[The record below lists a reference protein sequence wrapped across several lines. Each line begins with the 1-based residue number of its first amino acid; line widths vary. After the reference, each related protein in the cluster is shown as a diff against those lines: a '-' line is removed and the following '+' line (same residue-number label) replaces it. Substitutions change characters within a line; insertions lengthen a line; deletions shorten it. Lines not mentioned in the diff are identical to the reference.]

1 MNVETCTLYF
11 AGTARGP
18 EKDRMSTQAY
28 YKERLG
34 FDPADTVA
42 EHQRE
47 QRSQHGYEE
56 SLSKFKGQN
65 ANGFPEESPGC
76 NGVVGEHRAGNTQ
89 AFWGCWAMFIE
100 AHDERDAIQKK
111 TFTKWVNKH
120 LKKASRHVG
129 DLFEDLRDG
138 HNLISLLEVLS
149 GEHLPRERGR
159 MRFHM
164 LQNVQMALDFL
175 RYKKIKLVNIRAED
189 IVDGNPKLTLGLIW
203 TIILHFQISDIV
215 VGQEPNV
222 TAREALLRWARRST
236 ARYPGVRVTDFTG
249 SWRDGLAFSALLHR
263 NRPDLVDWRSARSS
277 QPRERLDR
285 VFYVAEREYGV
296 TRLLDPED
304 VDTPEPDEKSLITY
318 ISSLYDVFP
327 EPPAIHPLYDAEAQ
341 RRSAEYREL
350 ASSLHMWIREKMVLM
365 QERSFPPT
373 LIEMKKLAADSAKF
387 KNEEVPP
394 RYRDKQRLT
403 YIFRD
408 LQKYFEAVGEVDME
422 PELHIEVIDKNWN
435 RLIMLHQEREQ
446 SIIDEIKR
454 LERLQRLAEKVH
466 REMKTTDNR
475 LEELERRVED
485 EARKLDRLHPL
496 EAKHAVDL
504 LEQDIRSTETQI
516 QNIFTD
522 VHTLTEGRYSQAP
535 ELHKRVQKLHQRWVV
550 LRSLLHR
557 RLVQPLSVV
566 SFPVEERVV
575 TKHRTTVHETRLVDT
590 NPYFRA
596 LHDCIDWCKSKLKHL
611 QEADYGSDLPSVQNE
626 LDVHQRE
633 HKNIDQF
640 QAKVDKCVQAKN
652 NFHGEELTLYSQH
665 LGTLQKLYAELLAIS
680 NKRLSDLDTLHD
692 FIQSATGEL
701 VWLNAKEETEVTRD
715 WSDKNLNVQSIEQYY
730 ESLMS
735 DLEKREIQFSAVQDR
750 GEALILQHHPAAK
763 TIEAYMSA
771 MQTQW
776 AWLLQLTLCL
786 EVHLRHAAQNQQ
798 FFKDIQQTEQ
808 LISKHDETL
817 NTIYSQSDFSLD
829 EGERLLKGMQE
840 LREELNNCHIHV
852 QRLVERAKDIVPM
865 KQRKQPVVRP
875 LQVTCICNYKQV
887 NMSIEKGEQC
897 TLYDNSGRVK
907 WRVKNTQGVESPV
920 PGVCFA
926 LQPPDKEALDA
937 AERLRRQYDR
947 SIALWQRKEL
957 RLRQNMI
964 FATIKVVKGW
974 DLPQFLAMGQD
985 QRTVI
990 RNALNEDANKLLSEG
1005 DPADPQ
1011 LRRLKREMA
1020 DVNRLFDDFEKRARA
1035 EEESKNAGRI
1045 FNEQASSLQQALDE
1059 AERILNTRIAAPLP
1073 RDLDSLE
1080 YLVLQHK
1087 DYEQHLQR
1095 LAPDV
1100 EEIQQTF
1107 RGITL
1112 KTPAM
1117 RNKLDNITT
1126 KWKHLWNLHNLYIE
1140 RLKCIE
1146 IVLSS
1151 LEENTTAISDF
1162 EIKLASF
1169 GELPSDIKGLQIVL
1183 EDLMVLQNAIAHQQV
1198 SIDQLNED
1206 AHNAR
1211 RLVEKSR
1218 PNHRGPHGDM
1228 DRLDAE
1234 VNKLNA
1240 RWTNVCGQLVDRL
1253 RSAETAYGL
1262 AQQYQNSYQ
1271 NEVDFVDESYG
1282 KLELENTKIYGQRLR
1297 AFKEQLEDICP
1308 SLDASVKRPRRDS
1321 VITVDNVARDLDT
1334 LNRRY
1339 TTLVNLLEERIKQ
1352 LALLHPEDISLQ
1364 RVLQEQR
1371 PLRTF
1376 RTEFNIYESTTSEER
1391 YTSTTTHYTQS
1402 QYTSERH
1409 ESTETTFSSETSKR
1423 IYSPEQPAYRPNGET
1438 TSPEAVSPIG
1448 GSLLKRSYES
1458 ETTSSSRRQQQQQDF
1473 SSVVDSGG
1481 FSSELRDLRRVPRV
1495 DDGGVIGAENVIDVR
1510 GIVDPSSGEVLTVGE
1525 AIRLR
1530 ILDVRNGRIVTSSDG
1545 RTSVSIEEA
1554 ARDGIIDIALANRL
1568 LGPCG
1573 VKSEEGRRV
1582 SLLEAIQRE
1591 LCDAERADIADR
1603 VKVTTVRGDNGA
1615 GSGAV
1620 AGVSVVDAM
1629 KQGLLDPA
1637 TGEVVVENGE
1647 RISIEEAYS
1656 RGYLTK
1662 VDVTVRV
1669 SRNAIAL
1676 SDAISQ
1682 GLVDD
1687 RSGRV
1692 VDRITGESYPLDEAI
1707 DKGIVDPKVREIVDT
1722 RDDIKV
1728 TVAEAMKRGI
1738 LNAKSGR
1745 YMHGLSME
1753 KLPFKEARRRQLIV
1767 KPMTLKDCCDLEIID
1782 DKSKIVSPAH
1792 RSKLTILEA
1801 ISRGV
1806 LDSENIKSIVD
1817 TRTGE
1822 MMTLADALANGII
1835 KVEGTYR
1842 DMLKAEELPIA
1853 QAVEKGLITSVTQK
1867 TIFDIDGFK
1876 DPVSGEYIS
1885 LNAALLKGLISSKS
1899 GGTFTIDLKTG
1910 KTVSLSEAEEEGYI
1924 RPEVLEML
1932 NRGIGIIENGR
1943 EVSVL
1948 EAVLFGLL
1956 DPKSGQLLD
1965 PRSKR
1970 TVPLEEAIKRGLIT
1984 PDGAALLTSMLNI
1997 AVTTQTVTKT
2007 IRKYVTTLHTG
2018 EVVTRDY
2025 KMSYEEALN
2034 SGLID
2039 EDTNKFK
2046 DPDSGVTMS
2055 IEDAI
2060 EQSLL
2065 GSDDHQHVMYSSRE
2079 RTPDSAHTTFESTLT
2094 TSIDD
2099 ISKRSES
2106 PPRAIGTVTTIITKE
2121 ITPPASSTPKKELSS
2136 VTMTIAPSTDSVS
2149 SVTDSLASKTGKTT
2163 SSTTTNEATKSRTS
2177 EITSK
2182 TTSFEETHVVSH
2194 TDTPKSPLFD
2204 EKGDMETKV
2213 IASTT
2218 PTTSYKSE
2226 IMKFIESERAFT
2238 DKRVFELPTDG
2249 WTLAEAI
2256 DRRLF
2261 DPATGL
2267 FIIPGTDRLVSFEEC
2282 IKLQIINP
2290 NSGFVIDPNN
2300 GRKVSL
2306 VRSLE
2311 KNILDSTG
2319 HYSYPQ
2325 KISMR
2330 EAIANGLI
2338 ILEDELS
2345 ADNDNANQRLLQI
2358 TRVSGQPDIVELTH
2372 IGDPSQQT
2380 EIKISDEVSLPD
2392 PVQVTQG
2399 VIYDPG
2405 TALVISTKTGK
2416 SANLLAAVSEG
2427 TIPSTAVIVK
2437 DPITGK
2443 DISMADA
2450 VNRGILDINT
2460 REYKIDGGRK
2470 ISLLDATKFGV
2481 ISVLGAPLAATA
2493 AAIEA
2498 VQRTMVKD
2506 PVTGKKIP
2514 REVAIERGII
2524 PMHDNATSPII
2535 ESASGT
2541 PDGGNEKIVAQVTI
2555 HDEPEKVY
2563 VPKEDSKSAAFTDS
2577 STSINDVPDGESLG
2591 TKTRARVTVEPRYQ
2605 VTIGKAR
2612 TISQSPER
2620 EAKPIVLQKMRK
2632 KIVKVEEALQS
2643 GLIDVETADT
2653 FSKKI
2658 CNEKGE
2664 SITLSEAI
2672 RDNQINADQGQII
2685 DPQRGDVLTI
2695 KQAVDRGILDPENAH
2710 ILVPL
2715 AKSLSVH
2722 SLYTQGLLDPLE
2734 GKIVHPE
2741 TGAHLT
2747 LNEAIVCEIV
2757 DPLSNLIFTVDG
2769 RTETLQSAIAN
2780 DTIDADRL
2788 LVKTQGGS
2796 VNLVKAIENKVFELE
2811 EPIESS
2817 DIPPAGMTF
2826 PVALKRGLIDM
2837 SKKEVRHPITGEHLP
2852 LEDAIKGDF
2861 IMALPYPMAPDS
2873 IEITKA
2879 LELGLIDKDNA
2890 IFFHPTTGTPIPIA
2904 EAVESGLLIIK
2915 PPVCGENTV
2924 AAITETITS
2933 YHTITTKT
2941 VELLPGYA
2949 LKSAMEV
2956 QDINTG
2962 NIITI
2967 TEARQR
2973 GIIKDES
2980 ESKEEFTTKDIKM
2993 SFDHAVEKG
3002 FVDMKKGIY
3011 TDPCTG
3017 TTMPI
3022 AKAVEEGI
3030 LDTSSSKSE
3039 FVSPGKSNNSLTVL
3053 EAVEQIYD
3061 EETGTFKDPETNE
3074 SYNLREAME
3083 VGLIEPDSV
3092 LYNVKTKET
3101 ITTKE
3106 AVEKGLLDP
3115 ATGKMKTMR
3124 DQKNRPISIA
3134 EATKMG
3140 LLAVIA
3146 APVLA
3151 GKAVVDAISS
3161 RKSKETK
3168 PSVHV
3173 TAKSSV
3179 AHTAKKEPSTEIVST
3194 QIQVSQR
3201 PFRTDSHESEA
3212 LISQEK
3218 SNAAV
3223 TQEHSSAQREESLY
3237 AEQIEI
3243 EDMEIEDDS
3252 KLTTITDEDIP
3263 KQVSIIITKELTP
3276 QILAKFGV
3284 FDPVREKFL
3293 DPETGTV
3300 TSFNDL
3306 VLNLKVFDPDR
3317 VLVKNLSSKTD
3328 TYVKL
3333 REAISRPLIDR
3344 NVAYMVDPKTGKKIP
3359 FFEAVRLEWIK
3370 EELEDEAEKE
3380 SQPLSLQEAIDIG
3393 MCNPITGTIQ
3403 DPKSGQELSMSEA
3416 IDMGLVDP
3424 ELLSVR
3430 NPITEEIMP
3439 LSEALETEALDLH
3452 KGAVINM
3459 ETKTEIDVVTSAFL
3473 RGLIVPTSRKPISL
3487 EAVIRKGLYDTE
3499 TGKIQDL
3506 FTKQPIDVEES
3517 VRRGIVDAFITEIED
3532 TKAGS
3537 SVSLDDALTMNLIL
3551 STGRLCDTRAGELL
3565 PLDVALNKG
3574 LIITTPF
3581 VLSLIDAIVQEYYLP
3596 KTGLVLNPM
3605 TGDNLT
3611 LKEALAI
3618 GYVNGST
3625 TVIKDD
3631 RKDQVISLNEA
3642 EECKLIDLVR
3652 GTLIYPHSMTL
3663 DIAFE
3668 KGYILSTVKPW
3679 TLQEALA
3686 LQVYDPKTG
3695 SFNIDGNNYT
3705 LEEMI
3710 EKSFISKDSP
3720 SIKDPRNNDII
3731 SLGDAIKHGFVNAKT
3746 GTAIDPC
3753 TSVPL
3758 SLTDALDRGFI
3769 VPAKRKISLPD
3780 AVFKGL
3786 YDPKTGQFTVP
3797 DTQEKLPT
3805 DRAIKMG
3812 VIDTTTAIVR
3822 DPNGDVMTFN
3832 KAIKASV
3839 VDPKSGTVSHARGP
3853 PVDFQEALER
3863 GLLLETRRPMSFS
3876 EAISKG
3882 ILDEKTNKF
3891 LDPQTGIYLTIL
3903 EAIQKNLIDADSV
3916 TVKDTRSSIWKTM
3929 TLMEAIHLGY
3939 VDGTTGYLKDP
3950 SKSNRN
3956 VSLRDAFE
3964 SGLIVDSRAA
3974 VSLQRTIHQG
3984 LYDDNTGKIT
3994 DPSTGRTV
4002 TLHEA
4007 MRKCIISPT
4016 LPCYWDKRGER
4027 LLSLA
4032 ETCRAGVIDRRT
4044 GMFKELGAS
4053 GSVSLSVA
4061 LQLGL
4066 IVDIE
4071 SMGFGLYEALL
4082 MNMYDVSS
4090 GKFVHPTNNRKLT
4103 LAESCQMDLI
4113 NPLTSIVKCTKSNRY
4128 IPLAEAISAGIID
4141 DIRGMYVIREL
4152 DKAINLQE
4160 ARKKGFIVTSK
4171 MPLSIEEAVK
4181 CCLYRGDSGKFA
4193 DPIANEYHDLLQAI
4207 NCGLVDPDT
4216 TALKDATTGQ
4226 IKSLLAGI
4234 EDGTVDVSRGRILDP
4249 KTTRA
4254 FNVDVAL
4261 ERGLLVT
4268 IDKPLAQQ
4276 MAHRS
4281 PLEVSKAGP
4290 GDRSVKECT
4299 LEEAINFELIDPNT
4313 SVVRDP
4319 RTGRFVTTTRAI
4331 ADGIVNPSVKG
4342 TIELNGGGKREPR
4355 FVRFGDVTVFVRKPL
4370 TFEEAIEKEYLS
4382 LESGKFTDPISNE
4395 QLTLKEAVSLGIV
4408 DSDSALI
4415 KDSQKKK
4422 LVKLPEAFR
4431 KGMMD
4436 AEKANVLDTATSK
4449 LYSLSKAL
4457 EIGLLITPRN
4467 GVSFIEAL
4475 QFGLY
4480 NPTTGGF
4487 YDPFVVTSVL
4497 DRRRLTLAHAIE
4509 SGLIDPSTT
4518 VIKDP
4523 FTGNI
4528 ESLLETV
4535 NSGKVDSVGGR
4546 LIEDTDGKS
4555 IDFVKA
4561 LERGYILA
4569 AEAR

>member
-1 MNVETCTLYF
+1 M
-11 AGTARGP
+11 
-18 EKDRMSTQAY
+18 
-28 YKERLG
+28 
-34 FDPADTVA
+34 
-42 EHQRE
+42 
-47 QRSQHGYEE
+47 
-56 SLSKFKGQN
+56 
-65 ANGFPEESPGC
+65 
-76 NGVVGEHRAGNTQ
+76 
-89 AFWGCWAMFIE
+89 
-100 AHDERDAIQKK
+100 
-111 TFTKWVNKH
+111 
-120 LKKASRHVG
+120 
-129 DLFEDLRDG
+129 
-138 HNLISLLEVLS
+138 
-149 GEHLPRERGR
+149 
-159 MRFHM
+159 
-164 LQNVQMALDFL
+164 
-175 RYKKIKLVNIRAED
+175 
-189 IVDGNPKLTLGLIW
+189 
-203 TIILHFQISDIV
+203 
-215 VGQEPNV
+215 
-222 TAREALLRWARRST
+222 
-236 ARYPGVRVTDFTG
+236 
-249 SWRDGLAFSALLHR
+249 
-263 NRPDLVDWRSARSS
+263 
-277 QPRERLDR
+277 
-285 VFYVAEREYGV
+285 
-296 TRLLDPED
+296 
-304 VDTPEPDEKSLITY
+304 
-318 ISSLYDVFP
+318 
-327 EPPAIHPLYDAEAQ
+327 
-341 RRSAEYREL
+341 
-350 ASSLHMWIREKMVLM
+350 
-365 QERSFPPT
+365 
-373 LIEMKKLAADSAKF
+373 
-387 KNEEVPP
+387 
-394 RYRDKQRLT
+394 
-403 YIFRD
+403 
-408 LQKYFEAVGEVDME
+408 
-422 PELHIEVIDKNWN
+422 
-435 RLIMLHQEREQ
+435 
-446 SIIDEIKR
+446 
-454 LERLQRLAEKVH
+454 
-466 REMKTTDNR
+466 
-475 LEELERRVED
+475 
-485 EARKLDRLHPL
+485 
-496 EAKHAVDL
+496 
-504 LEQDIRSTETQI
+504 
-516 QNIFTD
+516 
-522 VHTLTEGRYSQAP
+522 
-535 ELHKRVQKLHQRWVV
+535 
-550 LRSLLHR
+550 
-557 RLVQPLSVV
+557 
-566 SFPVEERVV
+566 
-575 TKHRTTVHETRLVDT
+575 
-590 NPYFRA
+590 
-596 LHDCIDWCKSKLKHL
+596 
-611 QEADYGSDLPSVQNE
+611 
-626 LDVHQRE
+626 
-633 HKNIDQF
+633 
-640 QAKVDKCVQAKN
+640 
-652 NFHGEELTLYSQH
+652 
-665 LGTLQKLYAELLAIS
+665 
-680 NKRLSDLDTLHD
+680 
-692 FIQSATGEL
+692 
-701 VWLNAKEETEVTRD
+701 
-715 WSDKNLNVQSIEQYY
+715 
-730 ESLMS
+730 
-735 DLEKREIQFSAVQDR
+735 
-750 GEALILQHHPAAK
+750 
-763 TIEAYMSA
+763 
-771 MQTQW
+771 
-776 AWLLQLTLCL
+776 
-786 EVHLRHAAQNQQ
+786 
-798 FFKDIQQTEQ
+798 
-808 LISKHDETL
+808 
-817 NTIYSQSDFSLD
+817 
-829 EGERLLKGMQE
+829 
-840 LREELNNCHIHV
+840 
-852 QRLVERAKDIVPM
+852 
-865 KQRKQPVVRP
+865 
-875 LQVTCICNYKQV
+875 
-887 NMSIEKGEQC
+887 
-897 TLYDNSGRVK
+897 
-907 WRVKNTQGVESPV
+907 
-920 PGVCFA
+920 
-926 LQPPDKEALDA
+926 
-937 AERLRRQYDR
+937 
-947 SIALWQRKEL
+947 
-957 RLRQNMI
+957 
-964 FATIKVVKGW
+964 
-974 DLPQFLAMGQD
+974 
-985 QRTVI
+985 
-990 RNALNEDANKLLSEG
+990 
-1005 DPADPQ
+1005 
-1011 LRRLKREMA
+1011 
-1020 DVNRLFDDFEKRARA
+1020 
-1035 EEESKNAGRI
+1035 
-1045 FNEQASSLQQALDE
+1045 
-1059 AERILNTRIAAPLP
+1059 
-1073 RDLDSLE
+1073 
-1080 YLVLQHK
+1080 
-1087 DYEQHLQR
+1087 
-1095 LAPDV
+1095 
-1100 EEIQQTF
+1100 
-1107 RGITL
+1107 
-1112 KTPAM
+1112 
-1117 RNKLDNITT
+1117 
-1126 KWKHLWNLHNLYIE
+1126 
-1140 RLKCIE
+1140 
-1146 IVLSS
+1146 
-1151 LEENTTAISDF
+1151 
-1162 EIKLASF
+1162 
-1169 GELPSDIKGLQIVL
+1169 
-1183 EDLMVLQNAIAHQQV
+1183 
-1198 SIDQLNED
+1198 
-1206 AHNAR
+1206 
-1211 RLVEKSR
+1211 
-1218 PNHRGPHGDM
+1218 
-1228 DRLDAE
+1228 
-1234 VNKLNA
+1234 
-1240 RWTNVCGQLVDRL
+1240 
-1253 RSAETAYGL
+1253 
-1262 AQQYQNSYQ
+1262 
-1271 NEVDFVDESYG
+1271 
-1282 KLELENTKIYGQRLR
+1282 
-1297 AFKEQLEDICP
+1297 
-1308 SLDASVKRPRRDS
+1308 
-1321 VITVDNVARDLDT
+1321 
-1334 LNRRY
+1334 
-1339 TTLVNLLEERIKQ
+1339 
-1352 LALLHPEDISLQ
+1352 
-1364 RVLQEQR
+1364 
-1371 PLRTF
+1371 
-1376 RTEFNIYESTTSEER
+1376 
-1391 YTSTTTHYTQS
+1391 
-1402 QYTSERH
+1402 
-1409 ESTETTFSSETSKR
+1409 
-1423 IYSPEQPAYRPNGET
+1423 
-1438 TSPEAVSPIG
+1438 
-1448 GSLLKRSYES
+1448 
-1458 ETTSSSRRQQQQQDF
+1458 
-1473 SSVVDSGG
+1473 
-1481 FSSELRDLRRVPRV
+1481 
-1495 DDGGVIGAENVIDVR
+1495 
-1510 GIVDPSSGEVLTVGE
+1510 GE

-1603 VKVTTVRGDNGA
+1603 VKVTTAHDDNGA

-1629 KQGLLDPA
+1629 RQGLLDPA
-1637 TGEVVVENGE
+1637 TGEVVAENGE

-1669 SRNAIAL
+1669 SRNAVAL

-1707 DKGIVDPKVREIVDT
+1707 DKGVIDSKIREIVDT
-1722 RDDIKV
+1722 RNDTKV
-1728 TVAEAMKRGI
+1728 TVADALKRGI

-1767 KPMTLKDCCDLEIID
+1767 KPMTLKDCCDLEIMD
-1782 DKSKIVSPAH
+1782 DKGKIVSPAH
-1792 RSKLTILEA
+1792 RSKLMILEA

-1806 LDSENIKSIVD
+1806 LDSESVKSIVD

-1822 MMTLADALANGII
+1822 MNTLADALATGII
-1835 KVEGTYR
+1835 KVEGIYR
-1842 DMLKAEELPIA
+1842 DMLKAEEMSIP

-1910 KTVSLSEAEEEGYI
+1910 KTVSLSEAEEQEYI
-1924 RPEVLEML
+1924 RPEVIEML

-1948 EAVLFGLL
+1948 EAVLLGLL

-1965 PRSKR
+1965 PRRKR
-1970 TVPLEEAIKRGLIT
+1970 IVPLEEAIKRGLIT

-2007 IRKYVTTLHTG
+2007 IRKYVTTLQTG
-2018 EVVTRDY
+2018 EIITRDY
-2025 KMSYEEALN
+2025 KISYEEALN

-2039 EDTNKFK
+2039 ESRNEFK

-2065 GSDDHQHVMYSSRE
+2065 STDVRQHVVHSSRE
-2079 RTPDSAHTTFESTLT
+2079 HTPAHTTFESTLT
-2094 TSIDD
+2094 ASIED
-2099 ISKRSES
+2099 ISRRSES
-2106 PPRAIGTVTTIITKE
+2106 PPRAVGTVTTIITKE
-2121 ITPPASSTPKKELSS
+2121 ITPQASSTPRKESS
-2136 VTMTIAPSTDSVS
+2136 SITMTIAPSPVTDSIS
-2149 SVTDSLASKTGKTT
+2149 SVTDSLVPKTGEMTT
-2163 SSTTTNEATKSRTS
+2163 SSTTIEATKSQAS
-2177 EITSK
+2177 EITSE
-2182 TTSFEETHVVSH
+2182 TTFFEKTHVESH
-2194 TDTPKSPLFD
+2194 TGTLTLSLSD
-2204 EKGDMETKV
+2204 EKQDMETKV

-2218 PTTSYKSE
+2218 PSTSTPSTSHKSE
-2226 IMKFIESERAFT
+2226 IMKFIENERAIT

-2256 DRRLF
+2256 DRKLF

-2300 GRKVSL
+2300 GRRVSL

-2330 EAIANGLI
+2330 EAIANGLV
-2338 ILEDELS
+2338 ILEDGLN
-2345 ADNDNANQRLLQI
+2345 ADKDNANQRLLQI
-2358 TRVSGQPDIVELTH
+2358 TRVSGQPDIVKLTH

-2380 EIKISDEVSLPD
+2380 EIKVSDDMSMPD

-2427 TIPSTAVIVK
+2427 TIPSTAVIIK
-2437 DPITGK
+2437 DPTTGK

-2450 VNRGILDINT
+2450 VNRGILNMNT
-2460 REYKIDGGRK
+2460 SEYKIDGGRK

-2506 PVTGKKIP
+2506 PITGQKIP

-2524 PMHDNATSPII
+2524 PMHENATSPII
-2535 ESASGT
+2535 ESAGGT
-2541 PDGGNEKIVAQVTI
+2541 SDGENEKVVAQVII
-2555 HDEPEKVY
+2555 HGESEKVY
-2563 VPKEDSKSAAFTDS
+2563 VPKEDTKSAVFTDS
-2577 STSINDVPDGESLG
+2577 STSINDVPDGESLA

-2620 EAKPIVLQKMRK
+2620 EAKPIILQKMRK
-2632 KIVKVEEALQS
+2632 RIVKVEEALQS
-2643 GLIDVETADT
+2643 GLIDVETANT
-2653 FSKKI
+2653 FAKKM

-2664 SITLSEAI
+2664 PITLSEAI
-2672 RDNQINADQGQII
+2672 RDNRINADQGQIV

-2722 SLYTQGLLDPLE
+2722 SLYRQGLLDPLE

-2741 TGAHLT
+2741 TGAHLN

-2757 DPLSNLIFTVDG
+2757 DPLSNLMFTIDG

-2780 DTIDADRL
+2780 DIIDADRL
-2788 LVKTQGGS
+2788 LVKTQSGS
-2796 VNLVKAIENKVFELE
+2796 VNLVKAIENKVFELK
-2811 EPIESS
+2811 EPVESS

-2826 PVALKRGLIDM
+2826 PVALKRGLIDT

-2852 LEDAIKGDF
+2852 LEDAIKEDF

-2879 LELGLIDKDNA
+2879 LESGLIDRDND
-2890 IFFHPTTGTPIPIA
+2890 IFFHPTTGTPISIA

-2915 PPVCGENTV
+2915 PPVRGDNTI

-2967 TEARQR
+2967 EEARRR

-3002 FVDMKKGIY
+3002 LVDMEKGIY

-3017 TTMPI
+3017 ITMPI
-3022 AKAVEEGI
+3022 AKAVEKGI

-3039 FVSPGKSNNSLTVL
+3039 SVSPRKSNNSLTVL

-3074 SYNLREAME
+3074 SYNLQEAME
-3083 VGLIEPDSV
+3083 VGLIESDSV

-3106 AVEKGLLDP
+3106 AIEKGLLDP
-3115 ATGKMKTMR
+3115 ATGKMKTVR
-3124 DQKNRPISIA
+3124 DQKNRPISIT

-3161 RKSKETK
+3161 HKSKETK
-3168 PSVHV
+3168 PDVLV
-3173 TAKSSV
+3173 TAKPSV
-3179 AHTAKKEPSTEIVST
+3179 AHTAKETPAEITST

-3201 PFRTDSHESEA
+3201 PSQSDSHEASKEA
-3212 LISQEK
+3212 PISQESK
-3218 SNAAV
+3218 NSNEAM
-3223 TQEHSSAQREESLY
+3223 TQEYSSIQKTESLY
-3237 AEQIEI
+3237 TEEMDIV
-3243 EDMEIEDDS
+3243 DMEIEDDN
-3252 KLTTITDEDIP
+3252 KLTTITDEEMP

-3276 QILAKFGV
+3276 QVLAKFGV

-3293 DPETGTV
+3293 DPETGTIV
-3300 TSFNDL
+3300 SFNDL

-3317 VLVKNLSSKTD
+3317 VLVKDLSSKTD
-3328 TYVKL
+3328 LYVKL

-3344 NVAYMVDPKTGKKIP
+3344 NIAYMVDPKTGKKIP

-3370 EELEDEAEKE
+3370 EEPEDESEEEKLTE

-3393 MCNPITGTIQ
+3393 ICNPITGTIQ
-3403 DPKSGQELSMSEA
+3403 NPESGQALSMSEA
-3416 IDMGLVDP
+3416 IDMGLIDP

-3430 NPITEEIMP
+3430 NPITEELMP
-3439 LSEALETEALDLH
+3439 LSEALETEALNLRKDI
-3452 KGAVINM
+3452 INM

-3473 RGLIVPTSRKPISL
+3473 QGLIVPTSRKPISL
-3487 EAVIRKGLYDTE
+3487 EAVIRKDLYDTE
-3499 TGKIQDL
+3499 TGKIQDP
-3506 FTKQPIDVEES
+3506 FTKQPIDIEEG

-3551 STGRLCDTRAGELL
+3551 NTGRLCDTRAGELL
-3565 PLDVALNKG
+3565 PLDVALNKN

-3581 VLSLIDAIVQEYYLP
+3581 VLSLIDAIVQEYYSP

-3605 TGDNLT
+3605 TGENLT

-3618 GYVNGST
+3618 SYVNGST
-3625 TVIKDD
+3625 TMIKDD
-3631 RKDQVISLNEA
+3631 RKDKVISLHDA
-3642 EECKLIDLVR
+3642 EECKLIDLVK

-3710 EKSFISKDSP
+3710 EKNFISKDGP

-3822 DPNGDVMTFN
+3822 DPNGDVITFN
-3832 KAIKASV
+3832 KAIKTSV

-3929 TLMEAIHLGY
+3929 TLMEAIDLGY
-3939 VDGTTGYLKDP
+3939 VNGTTGYLKDP
-3950 SKSNRN
+3950 SKDNRN

-3974 VSLQRTIHQG
+3974 VSLQRIIHQG

-3994 DPSTGRTV
+3994 DSSTGRTV

-4071 SMGFGLYEALL
+4071 SMGFSLYEALL

-4103 LAESCQMDLI
+4103 LAESCQVDLI
-4113 NPLTSIVKCTKSNRY
+4113 NPLTSIVKCSKSNRY

-4152 DKAINLQE
+4152 DKTINLQE
-4160 ARKKGFIVTSK
+4160 ARKKGFIVTLK

-4181 CCLYRGDSGKFA
+4181 CHLYRGDSGKFA
-4193 DPIANEYHDLLQAI
+4193 DPVANEYHDLFQAI

-4254 FNVDVAL
+4254 FNIDVAL

-4268 IDKPLAQQ
+4268 IDKSLAQQ

-4281 PLEVSKAGP
+4281 PLEASKVGP

-4313 SVVRDP
+4313 SVVKDP
-4319 RTGRFVTTTRAI
+4319 RTGRFITTTRAI
-4331 ADGIVNPSVKG
+4331 ADGIVDPSVKG

-4355 FVRFGDVTVFVRKPL
+4355 FVRFGDVTIFVREPL
-4370 TFEEAIEKEYLS
+4370 AFEEAIEKEYLS
-4382 LESGKFTDPISNE
+4382 LESGKLTDPISNE
-4395 QLTLKEAVSLGIV
+4395 QLTLKEAVGFGIV

-4436 AEKANVLDTATSK
+4436 AEKGNVLDTATSK

-4457 EIGLLITPRN
+4457 ETGLLITPRN

-4497 DRRRLTLAHAIE
+4497 DRKRLTLADAIE

-4523 FTGNI
+4523 LTGNI
-4528 ESLLETV
+4528 ESLLEV
-4535 NSGKVDSVGGR
+4535 INSGKVDSVEGR

-4569 AEAR
+4569 AEARVSKDHKQNVFYILASPASIDSFFAIRSFYCLSFYNFLSPSFYVAILFPLMVL

>member
-1 MNVETCTLYF
+1 MSLYRFSKGGRLFVQGTSEDDGRDGVSPSPTGSRSADDLRAIYTKRRLSTEVLGSSIESTKTSRRGENGTKRIVTRIVRKTTTL
-11 AGTARGP
+11 TRG
-18 EKDRMSTQAY
+18 E
-28 YKERLG
+28 ERSASEDLTKRAHPRYLQ
-34 FDPADTVA
+34 DASSATMTV
-42 EHQRE
+42 
-47 QRSQHGYEE
+47 
-56 SLSKFKGQN
+56 
-65 ANGFPEESPGC
+65 
-76 NGVVGEHRAGNTQ
+76 
-89 AFWGCWAMFIE
+89 
-100 AHDERDAIQKK
+100 
-111 TFTKWVNKH
+111 
-120 LKKASRHVG
+120 SRHVPTKAKTV
-129 DLFEDLRDG
+129 R
-138 HNLISLLEVLS
+138 
-149 GEHLPRERGR
+149 
-159 MRFHM
+159 
-164 LQNVQMALDFL
+164 
-175 RYKKIKLVNIRAED
+175 
-189 IVDGNPKLTLGLIW
+189 
-203 TIILHFQISDIV
+203 ISDIV

-236 ARYPGVRVTDFTG
+236 ARYPGVRVTDFTC

-263 NRPDLVDWRSARSS
+263 NRPDLVDWRTARSS

-285 VFYVAEREYGV
+285 VFFVAEREYGV

-350 ASSLHMWIREKMVLM
+350 ASSLHMWIREKMALM

-373 LIEMKKLAADSAKF
+373 LIEMKKLAADSTKF

-422 PELHIEVIDKNWN
+422 TELHIDVIEKNWN

-446 SIIDEIKR
+446 AIIDEIKR

-485 EARKLDRLHPL
+485 EARRLDRLHPL

-557 RLVQPLSVV
+557 RLVQPLSAV

-590 NPYFRA
+590 NPHFRA

-640 QAKVDKCVQAKN
+640 KAKVDKCVQAKN

-665 LGTLQKLYAELLAIS
+665 LNTLQKLYAELLNVS
-680 NKRLSDLDTLHD
+680 SKRLSDLDTLHD

-750 GEALILQHHPAAK
+750 GEALVLQHHPAAK

-798 FFKDIQQTEQ
+798 FFKEVQQAEQ
-808 LISKHDETL
+808 WISKQDETL
-817 NTIYSQSDFSLD
+817 NTVYSQSDFSLD

-840 LREELNNCHIHV
+840 LREELNNYGDHV

-865 KQRKQPVVRP
+865 KQRKQPVMRP
-875 LQVTCICNYKQV
+875 LQVTCICTYKQV

-947 SIALWQRKEL
+947 SVALWQRKQL

-985 QRTVI
+985 QRTAI
-990 RNALNEDANKLLSEG
+990 RKALNEDADKLLSEG

-1045 FNEQASSLQQALDE
+1045 FNDQASLLQQALDE
-1059 AERILNTRIAAPLP
+1059 AERVLNARIAAPLP

-1080 YLVLQHK
+1080 HLVLQHK
-1087 DYEQHLQR
+1087 DYEQNLQR

-1100 EEIQQTF
+1100 EQMQQTF

-1117 RNKLDNITT
+1117 RNKLDNITS
-1126 KWKHLWNLHNLYIE
+1126 KWSHLWNLSSLYVE
-1140 RLKCIE
+1140 RLKCVE

-1151 LEENTTAISDF
+1151 LEENTTAISEF

-1169 GELPSDIKGLQIVL
+1169 GELPSDVKGLQSVL
-1183 EDLMVLQNAIAHQQV
+1183 EDLMVLQNAIAQQQV
-1198 SIDQLNED
+1198 SVDQLNED

-1282 KLELENTKIYGQRLR
+1282 KLELENTKNLLSKVLDRTPAIEAVNITGGRLIREGKIYGQRLR

-1339 TTLVNLLEERIKQ
+1339 TTLVNLLEERVRQ
-1352 LALLHPEDISLQ
+1352 LALLHPEDTSLQ

-1423 IYSPEQPAYRPNGET
+1423 SYNAEQAVYRPNDET
-1438 TSPEAVSPIG
+1438 TSLGAVQPVDAG
-1448 GSLLKRSYES
+1448 GTLLKRLHES
-1458 ETTSSSRRQQQQQDF
+1458 GTTNYDRQQQQQEF
-1473 SSVVDSGG
+1473 SSVVDGG
-1481 FSSELRDLRRVPRV
+1481 FSNELRRV
-1495 DDGGVIGAENVIDVR
+1495 DDRGNIIESVHVMDVKCIIDQSTGKVLSVR
-1510 GIVDPSSGEVLTVGE
+1510 E
-1525 AIRLR
+1525 AIRLK
-1530 ILDVRNGRIVTSSDG
+1530 ILDVRNLRIVTSSDG
-1545 RTSVSIEEA
+1545 RTSVSIQEA
-1554 ARDGIIDIALANRL
+1554 ARDGIINAEMADWLLTSNGRVSMLATM
-1568 LGPCG
+1568 
-1573 VKSEEGRRV
+1573 SEE
-1582 SLLEAIQRE
+1582 LN
-1591 LCDAERADIADR
+1591 DERADIADR
-1603 VKVTTVRGDNGA
+1603 VKVTTARRDDGG
-1615 GSGAV
+1615 GSNAATTGI
-1620 AGVSVVDAM
+1620 SVVDAM
-1629 KQGLLDPA
+1629 RKGLLDPI
-1637 TGEVVVENGE
+1637 TGEVIAENGE

-1669 SRNAIAL
+1669 TRSAIAL

-1687 RSGRV
+1687 RTGRI
-1692 VDRITGESYPLDEAI
+1692 VDRITGESYPLDEAV
-1707 DKGIVDPKVREIVDT
+1707 DKNIINANVKEIVDT
-1722 RDDIKV
+1722 RSDNKM
-1728 TVAEAMKRGI
+1728 TVAEAMKHGI

-1767 KPMTLKDCCDLEIID
+1767 KPMTLKDCYDLEIID
-1782 DKSKIVSPAH
+1782 DKGKIVSPAH
-1792 RSKLTILEA
+1792 RDKLTILEA

-1822 MMTLADALANGII
+1822 MITLADALTSGII
-1835 KVEGTYR
+1835 KIDGTYR
-1842 DMLKAEELPIA
+1842 DMLKGEKFSISE
-1853 QAVEKGLITSVTQK
+1853 AVEKGLITSVNQK
-1867 TIFDIDGFK
+1867 SIFDIDGFK

-1910 KTVSLSEAEEEGYI
+1910 KTVSLSEAEEQGYI

-1932 NRGIGIIENGR
+1932 SHGIGITENGR
-1943 EVSVL
+1943 ETSVL
-1948 EAVLFGLL
+1948 EAVLLGLL

-1970 TVPLEEAIKRGLIT
+1970 IVPLEEAIKRGLIT
-1984 PDGAALLTSMLNI
+1984 PDGAALLTSLLNI

-2007 IRKYVTTLHTG
+2007 IKKYVTTLQTG
-2018 EVVTRDY
+2018 ETVTRDY
-2025 KMSYEEALN
+2025 KISYEEALSN
-2034 SGLID
+2034 GLIN
-2039 EDTNKFK
+2039 ESKNEFR
-2046 DPDSGVTMS
+2046 DPDSGMTMS
-2055 IEDAI
+2055 IEDAF
-2060 EQSLL
+2060 EQNLL
-2065 GSDDHQHVMYSSRE
+2065 GDDVRQHVVHSQE
-2079 RTPDSAHTTFESTLT
+2079 RASDSLRTTFESTLT
-2094 TSIDD
+2094 TSIGEVPR
-2099 ISKRSES
+2099 SRRSES

-2121 ITPPASSTPKKELSS
+2121 IAPRASSTPIKESSS
-2136 VTMTIAPSTDSVS
+2136 VTMTVIPSATTDS
-2149 SVTDSLASKTGKTT
+2149 
-2163 SSTTTNEATKSRTS
+2163 
-2177 EITSK
+2177 
-2182 TTSFEETHVVSH
+2182 
-2194 TDTPKSPLFD
+2194 
-2204 EKGDMETKV
+2204 
-2213 IASTT
+2213 
-2218 PTTSYKSE
+2218 
-2226 IMKFIESERAFT
+2226 
-2238 DKRVFELPTDG
+2238 VFELPTDG

-2256 DRRLF
+2256 DKKLL
-2261 DPATGL
+2261 DSVTGL

-2290 NSGFVIDPNN
+2290 NSGFVIDPTN

-2319 HYSYPQ
+2319 HYCYPQ

-2330 EAIANGLI
+2330 EAIANGTI
-2338 ILEDELS
+2338 ILEDYPS
-2345 ADNDNANQRLLQI
+2345 IGSDSTNQRLLQI
-2358 TRVSGQPDIVELTH
+2358 TRVSGKPDKVELTRA
-2372 IGDPSQQT
+2372 GDPSQQM
-2380 EIKISDEVSLPD
+2380 EIKVSDEMSMPD

-2437 DPITGK
+2437 DPTTGK
-2443 DISMADA
+2443 DIGMAEA
-2450 VNRGILDINT
+2450 VNRGILNINT
-2460 REYKIDGGRK
+2460 CEYKIDDGRK
-2470 ISLLDATKFGV
+2470 ISLIDAAKFGV
-2481 ISVLGAPLAATA
+2481 VFVLGAPLAATA

-2506 PVTGKKIP
+2506 PVTGKKVP

-2524 PMHDNATSPII
+2524 PMDDNATSPII
-2535 ESASGT
+2535 ESASST
-2541 PDGGNEKIVAQVTI
+2541 PDENEKVIIKHV
-2555 HDEPEKVY
+2555 HDEFGKVRT
-2563 VPKEDSKSAAFTDS
+2563 PKEDAKNTTLIDSSKSANDVTDS
-2577 STSINDVPDGESLG
+2577 DSLG

-2612 TISQSPER
+2612 TLSQSPER

-2632 KIVKVEEALQS
+2632 RIVNVKEALQS
-2643 GLIDVETADT
+2643 GFIDMETADT
-2653 FSKKI
+2653 FAKKM

-2664 SITLSEAI
+2664 PITLSEAI
-2672 RDNQINADQGQII
+2672 RDNRIDANQGQIV
-2685 DPQRGDVLTI
+2685 DPQRGDVLSI
-2695 KQAVDRGILDPENAH
+2695 KQAIDRGILDPESAH

-2715 AKSLSVH
+2715 AKSLSVP
-2722 SLYTQGLLDPLE
+2722 SLYTQGLLDPVE

-2757 DPLSNLIFTVDG
+2757 DPLSNLMFTFDG

-2780 DTIDADRL
+2780 DTVDAERL
-2788 LVKTQGGS
+2788 LVRTQGGS
-2796 VNLVKAIENKVFELE
+2796 VDLVNAIENKVLELKG
-2811 EPIESS
+2811 PAESFN
-2817 DIPPAGMTF
+2817 IPPAGMTF
-2826 PVALKRGLIDM
+2826 PVALKRGLIDI
-2837 SKKEVRHPITGEHLP
+2837 SKKEIRHPITGENLP
-2852 LEDAIKGDF
+2852 LEDAIKRDF
-2861 IMALPYPMAPDS
+2861 IMALPYPVTPDS

-2879 LELGLIDKDNA
+2879 LESGLIDRDNA

-2915 PPVCGENTV
+2915 SPRDENT
-2924 AAITETITS
+2924 AAITETVTS

-2941 VELLPGYA
+2941 VELLSGYA
-2949 LKSAMEV
+2949 LKNPTEV

-2967 TEARQR
+2967 EEARQR
-2973 GIIKDES
+2973 GIVKNVS
-2980 ESKEEFTTKDIKM
+2980 ETKQEFTTKDIKM

-3011 TDPCTG
+3011 TDPRTG
-3017 TTMPI
+3017 TIMSI
-3022 AKAVEEGI
+3022 AKAIEEGI

-3039 FVSPGKSNNSLTVL
+3039 SVTSRKSLNNSLTVL

-3061 EETGTFKDPETNE
+3061 EETETFKNPETNE
-3074 SYNLREAME
+3074 SYNLTEAIK

-3092 LYNVKTKET
+3092 LYNVKTNES

-3115 ATGKMKTMR
+3115 ATGKMKIAQ
-3124 DQKNRPISIA
+3124 DQKDHSISIA
-3134 EATKMG
+3134 EAAKMG
-3140 LLAVIA
+3140 LLAVVA

-3151 GKAVVDAISS
+3151 GKAVVDAISN
-3161 RKSKETK
+3161 RKSKKSK
-3168 PSVHV
+3168 PSASI
-3173 TAKSSV
+3173 TKLSV
-3179 AHTAKKEPSTEIVST
+3179 STKKESSLPAKIISS
-3194 QIQVSQR
+3194 QIQITQKSHVDSQ
-3201 PFRTDSHESEA
+3201 TGD
-3212 LISQEK
+3212 K
-3218 SNAAV
+3218 SNIME
-3223 TQEHSSAQREESLY
+3223 TQKQALSDTRMTETIQTTEMEMENDSQLRRVSDEE
-3237 AEQIEI
+3237 
-3243 EDMEIEDDS
+3243 
-3252 KLTTITDEDIP
+3252 IP
-3263 KQVSIIITKELTP
+3263 RHISITKELTP
-3276 QILAKFGV
+3276 QVLAEFGV

-3293 DPETGTV
+3293 DPETGTI

-3306 VLNLKVFDPDR
+3306 VLNLNVFDPDR
-3317 VLVKNLSSKTD
+3317 VFVKDLSSKTD
-3328 TYVKL
+3328 LYVKL
-3333 REAISRPLIDR
+3333 HEAISRPLVDR

-3359 FFEAVRLEWIK
+3359 FFEAVRLGWIK
-3370 EELEDEAEKE
+3370 EEPEDETNTEQFAE
-3380 SQPLSLQEAIDIG
+3380 SQALDLQEAIDIG
-3393 MCNPITGTIQ
+3393 VCNPITGTIQ
-3403 DPKSGQELSMSEA
+3403 DPKTGQVLSMNEA
-3416 IDMGLVDP
+3416 IDTGLIDVDG
-3424 ELLSVR
+3424 LGVR
-3430 NPITEEIMP
+3430 NPITDEIVP
-3439 LSEALETEALDLH
+3439 FSEALETGVVDLR
-3452 KGAVINM
+3452 KDVVVNT
-3459 ETKTEIDVVTSAFL
+3459 ETRTEINITTAFL
-3473 RGLIVPTSRKPISL
+3473 RGLIVPSSRKPISL
-3487 EAVIRKGLYDTE
+3487 EAIIRQGHYDTE
-3499 TGKIQDL
+3499 TGKIQDPL
-3506 FTKQPIDVEES
+3506 TKQLIDVEEG
-3517 VRRGIVDAFITEIED
+3517 VHRNIVDAFITEIED

-3537 SVSLDDALTMNLIL
+3537 SVSLDDALTMNLLIPN
-3551 STGRLCDTRAGELL
+3551 TGRLRDTKAGELL
-3565 PLDVALNKG
+3565 PLDVALDKR

-3581 VLSLIDAIVQEYYLP
+3581 VPSLIDAIIQQYYSP

-3605 TGDNLT
+3605 TGEDIT

-3625 TVIKDD
+3625 TVVKDD
-3631 RKDQVISLNEA
+3631 RKDNVIPLNEA
-3642 EECKLIDLVR
+3642 EESNLIDLVR
-3652 GTLIYPHSMTL
+3652 GIFTYPHSMSL

-3686 LQVYDPKTG
+3686 LQIYDPKLGT
-3695 SFNIDGNNYT
+3695 FNIDDNNYT
-3705 LEEMI
+3705 LEEAM
-3710 EKSFISKDSP
+3710 EKGFISKDSP

-3731 SLGDAIKHGFVNAKT
+3731 SLGDAIKHGFINAKT
-3746 GTAIDPC
+3746 STAVDPC
-3753 TSVPL
+3753 TSAPL

-3780 AVFKGL
+3780 AIFKGL
-3786 YDPKTGQFTVP
+3786 YDPKTGQFTIP

-3812 VIDTTTAIVR
+3812 VIDATTAIVR

-3832 KAIKASV
+3832 KAIKTSI

-3882 ILDEKTNKF
+3882 ILDDKTNKF

-3916 TVKDTRSSIWKTM
+3916 TVKDMRSSIWKTM
-3929 TLMEAIHLGY
+3929 TLIEAIQSDY
-3939 VDGTTGYLKDP
+3939 MDGTTGYLKDTN
-3950 SKSNRN
+3950 KSNRN

-3964 SGLIVDSRAA
+3964 SGLIVDNRAA
-3974 VSLQRTIHQG
+3974 VSLQRAIHQG

-3994 DPSTGRTV
+3994 DPSTGRAV

-4007 MRKCIISPT
+4007 MRKCVISPT

-4044 GMFKELGAS
+4044 GMFKEPGTS

-4071 SMGFGLYEALL
+4071 SMGFGLYEAIL

-4090 GKFVHPTNNRKLT
+4090 GKFVHPTSNHKLT
-4103 LAESCQMDLI
+4103 LAESCQVDLI
-4113 NPLTSIVKCTKSNRY
+4113 NPLTSIVKCTRSNKY
-4128 IPLAEAISAGIID
+4128 IPLAEAISLSIVD
-4141 DIRGMYVIREL
+4141 DVRGMYIIREL

-4160 ARKKGFIVTSK
+4160 AAKKGFIVTSK
-4171 MPLSIEEAVK
+4171 TPLSIEETIK
-4181 CCLYRGDSGKFA
+4181 CYLYRSDSGKFTN
-4193 DPIANEYHDLLQAI
+4193 PVVNEYYDLLQAI

-4226 IKSLLAGI
+4226 IKSLLIGI

-4254 FNVDVAL
+4254 FNIDVAL

-4276 MAHRS
+4276 IAHRS
-4281 PLEVSKAGP
+4281 PLEASKAGL
-4290 GDRSVKECT
+4290 GDRNVKECT
-4299 LEEAINFELIDPNT
+4299 LEEAINYQLIDPNT
-4313 SVVRDP
+4313 SVVRDS
-4319 RTGRFVTTTRAI
+4319 RTGRFVTTARAI
-4331 ADGIVNPSVKG
+4331 ADGVVDLSVRG
-4342 TIELNGGGKREPR
+4342 TVELNSESKRKPR
-4355 FVRFGDVTVFVRKPL
+4355 FVRFGDVTVFIREPF
-4370 TFEEAIEKEYLS
+4370 TFEEAVEKEYLS

-4395 QLTLKEAVSLGIV
+4395 QFTLKEAIR
-4408 DSDSALI
+4408 
-4415 KDSQKKK
+4415 
-4422 LVKLPEAFR
+4422 R
-4431 KGMMD
+4431 K
-4436 AEKANVLDTATSK
+4436 
-4449 LYSLSKAL
+4449 
-4457 EIGLLITPRN
+4457 RN
-4467 GVSFIEAL
+4467 
-4475 QFGLY
+4475 
-4480 NPTTGGF
+4480 
-4487 YDPFVVTSVL
+4487 
-4497 DRRRLTLAHAIE
+4497 
-4509 SGLIDPSTT
+4509 
-4518 VIKDP
+4518 
-4523 FTGNI
+4523 
-4528 ESLLETV
+4528 
-4535 NSGKVDSVGGR
+4535 
-4546 LIEDTDGKS
+4546 
-4555 IDFVKA
+4555 
-4561 LERGYILA
+4561 
-4569 AEAR
+4569 

>member
-1 MNVETCTLYF
+1 M
-11 AGTARGP
+11 
-18 EKDRMSTQAY
+18 
-28 YKERLG
+28 
-34 FDPADTVA
+34 
-42 EHQRE
+42 
-47 QRSQHGYEE
+47 
-56 SLSKFKGQN
+56 
-65 ANGFPEESPGC
+65 
-76 NGVVGEHRAGNTQ
+76 
-89 AFWGCWAMFIE
+89 
-100 AHDERDAIQKK
+100 
-111 TFTKWVNKH
+111 
-120 LKKASRHVG
+120 
-129 DLFEDLRDG
+129 
-138 HNLISLLEVLS
+138 
-149 GEHLPRERGR
+149 
-159 MRFHM
+159 
-164 LQNVQMALDFL
+164 
-175 RYKKIKLVNIRAED
+175 
-189 IVDGNPKLTLGLIW
+189 
-203 TIILHFQISDIV
+203 
-215 VGQEPNV
+215 
-222 TAREALLRWARRST
+222 
-236 ARYPGVRVTDFTG
+236 
-249 SWRDGLAFSALLHR
+249 
-263 NRPDLVDWRSARSS
+263 
-277 QPRERLDR
+277 
-285 VFYVAEREYGV
+285 
-296 TRLLDPED
+296 
-304 VDTPEPDEKSLITY
+304 
-318 ISSLYDVFP
+318 
-327 EPPAIHPLYDAEAQ
+327 
-341 RRSAEYREL
+341 
-350 ASSLHMWIREKMVLM
+350 
-365 QERSFPPT
+365 
-373 LIEMKKLAADSAKF
+373 
-387 KNEEVPP
+387 
-394 RYRDKQRLT
+394 
-403 YIFRD
+403 
-408 LQKYFEAVGEVDME
+408 
-422 PELHIEVIDKNWN
+422 
-435 RLIMLHQEREQ
+435 
-446 SIIDEIKR
+446 
-454 LERLQRLAEKVH
+454 
-466 REMKTTDNR
+466 
-475 LEELERRVED
+475 
-485 EARKLDRLHPL
+485 
-496 EAKHAVDL
+496 
-504 LEQDIRSTETQI
+504 
-516 QNIFTD
+516 
-522 VHTLTEGRYSQAP
+522 
-535 ELHKRVQKLHQRWVV
+535 
-550 LRSLLHR
+550 
-557 RLVQPLSVV
+557 
-566 SFPVEERVV
+566 
-575 TKHRTTVHETRLVDT
+575 
-590 NPYFRA
+590 
-596 LHDCIDWCKSKLKHL
+596 
-611 QEADYGSDLPSVQNE
+611 
-626 LDVHQRE
+626 
-633 HKNIDQF
+633 
-640 QAKVDKCVQAKN
+640 
-652 NFHGEELTLYSQH
+652 
-665 LGTLQKLYAELLAIS
+665 
-680 NKRLSDLDTLHD
+680 
-692 FIQSATGEL
+692 
-701 VWLNAKEETEVTRD
+701 
-715 WSDKNLNVQSIEQYY
+715 
-730 ESLMS
+730 
-735 DLEKREIQFSAVQDR
+735 
-750 GEALILQHHPAAK
+750 
-763 TIEAYMSA
+763 
-771 MQTQW
+771 
-776 AWLLQLTLCL
+776 
-786 EVHLRHAAQNQQ
+786 
-798 FFKDIQQTEQ
+798 
-808 LISKHDETL
+808 
-817 NTIYSQSDFSLD
+817 
-829 EGERLLKGMQE
+829 
-840 LREELNNCHIHV
+840 
-852 QRLVERAKDIVPM
+852 
-865 KQRKQPVVRP
+865 
-875 LQVTCICNYKQV
+875 
-887 NMSIEKGEQC
+887 
-897 TLYDNSGRVK
+897 
-907 WRVKNTQGVESPV
+907 
-920 PGVCFA
+920 
-926 LQPPDKEALDA
+926 
-937 AERLRRQYDR
+937 
-947 SIALWQRKEL
+947 
-957 RLRQNMI
+957 
-964 FATIKVVKGW
+964 
-974 DLPQFLAMGQD
+974 
-985 QRTVI
+985 
-990 RNALNEDANKLLSEG
+990 
-1005 DPADPQ
+1005 
-1011 LRRLKREMA
+1011 
-1020 DVNRLFDDFEKRARA
+1020 
-1035 EEESKNAGRI
+1035 
-1045 FNEQASSLQQALDE
+1045 
-1059 AERILNTRIAAPLP
+1059 
-1073 RDLDSLE
+1073 
-1080 YLVLQHK
+1080 
-1087 DYEQHLQR
+1087 
-1095 LAPDV
+1095 
-1100 EEIQQTF
+1100 
-1107 RGITL
+1107 
-1112 KTPAM
+1112 
-1117 RNKLDNITT
+1117 
-1126 KWKHLWNLHNLYIE
+1126 
-1140 RLKCIE
+1140 
-1146 IVLSS
+1146 
-1151 LEENTTAISDF
+1151 
-1162 EIKLASF
+1162 
-1169 GELPSDIKGLQIVL
+1169 
-1183 EDLMVLQNAIAHQQV
+1183 
-1198 SIDQLNED
+1198 
-1206 AHNAR
+1206 
-1211 RLVEKSR
+1211 
-1218 PNHRGPHGDM
+1218 
-1228 DRLDAE
+1228 
-1234 VNKLNA
+1234 
-1240 RWTNVCGQLVDRL
+1240 
-1253 RSAETAYGL
+1253 
-1262 AQQYQNSYQ
+1262 
-1271 NEVDFVDESYG
+1271 
-1282 KLELENTKIYGQRLR
+1282 
-1297 AFKEQLEDICP
+1297 
-1308 SLDASVKRPRRDS
+1308 
-1321 VITVDNVARDLDT
+1321 
-1334 LNRRY
+1334 
-1339 TTLVNLLEERIKQ
+1339 
-1352 LALLHPEDISLQ
+1352 
-1364 RVLQEQR
+1364 
-1371 PLRTF
+1371 
-1376 RTEFNIYESTTSEER
+1376 
-1391 YTSTTTHYTQS
+1391 
-1402 QYTSERH
+1402 
-1409 ESTETTFSSETSKR
+1409 
-1423 IYSPEQPAYRPNGET
+1423 YRPNGEA
-1438 TSPEAVSPIG
+1438 TSPGAVSPIDAD
-1448 GSLLKRSYES
+1448 GSQPKRSYES
-1458 ETTSSSRRQQQQQDF
+1458 ETISSNRRQHQQQDF
-1473 SSVVDSGG
+1473 SSVIDSGG

-1603 VKVTTVRGDNGA
+1603 VKVTTAHDDNGA

-1629 KQGLLDPA
+1629 KQGLLDPV
-1637 TGEVVVENGE
+1637 TGEVVAENGE

-1669 SRNAIAL
+1669 SRNAVAL

-1682 GLVDD
+1682 SLVDD

-1692 VDRITGESYPLDEAI
+1692 IDRITGESYPLDEAI
-1707 DKGIVDPKVREIVDT
+1707 DKGVIDSKIREIVDT
-1722 RDDIKV
+1722 RNDTKI
-1728 TVAEAMKRGI
+1728 TVADALKRGI

-1782 DKSKIVSPAH
+1782 DKGKIVSPAH
-1792 RSKLTILEA
+1792 RSKLMILEA

-1806 LDSENIKSIVD
+1806 LDSENVKSIVD

-1822 MMTLADALANGII
+1822 MITLADALATGII
-1835 KVEGTYR
+1835 KIEGIYR
-1842 DMLKAEELPIA
+1842 DMLKAEELSIP

-1899 GGTFTIDLKTG
+1899 GGTFIIDLKTG
-1910 KTVSLSEAEEEGYI
+1910 KTVSLSEAEEQGYI
-1924 RPEVLEML
+1924 RPEVVEML

-1948 EAVLFGLL
+1948 EAVLLGLL

-1970 TVPLEEAIKRGLIT
+1970 IVPLEEAIKRGLIT

-2007 IRKYVTTLHTG
+2007 IRKYVTTLQTG
-2018 EVVTRDY
+2018 EIITRDY
-2025 KMSYEEALN
+2025 KISYEEALN

-2039 EDTNKFK
+2039 ESRNEFK

-2065 GSDDHQHVMYSSRE
+2065 GTDVHQHRVYSSRE
-2079 RTPDSAHTTFESTLT
+2079 RTPAHTTFESTLT

-2099 ISKRSES
+2099 TSKRSES
-2106 PPRAIGTVTTIITKE
+2106 PPRAVGTITTIITKE
-2121 ITPPASSTPKKELSS
+2121 ITPQASSTPRKESS
-2136 VTMTIAPSTDSVS
+2136 SITMTIAPSP
-2149 SVTDSLASKTGKTT
+2149 VTDSISSVRDSFVSKTGKMTT
-2163 SSTTTNEATKSRTS
+2163 SSMTINEATKSRTS
-2177 EITSK
+2177 EITSETTFFEK
-2182 TTSFEETHVVSH
+2182 TDVESH
-2194 TDTPKSPLFD
+2194 TGALKLPLSD
-2204 EKGDMETKV
+2204 GKQDMETKV

-2218 PTTSYKSE
+2218 PSSSSTSHKSE
-2226 IMKFIESERAFT
+2226 IMKFIENERAFT

-2256 DRRLF
+2256 DRKLF

-2282 IKLQIINP
+2282 IKLQIINQ

-2330 EAIANGLI
+2330 EAIANGLV
-2338 ILEDELS
+2338 ILEDGLN

-2358 TRVSGQPDIVELTH
+2358 TRVSGQPDIVKLTH

-2380 EIKISDEVSLPD
+2380 EIKVSDEISMPD

-2399 VIYDPG
+2399 IIYDPG

-2427 TIPSTAVIVK
+2427 TIPSTAVIIK
-2437 DPITGK
+2437 DPTTGK

-2450 VNRGILDINT
+2450 VNRGIFDMNT
-2460 REYKIDGGRK
+2460 SEYKIDGGRK

-2481 ISVLGAPLAATA
+2481 VSVLGAPLAATA

-2506 PVTGKKIP
+2506 PITGQKIP

-2524 PMHDNATSPII
+2524 PMHESATSPII
-2535 ESASGT
+2535 ESVGGT
-2541 PDGGNEKIVAQVTI
+2541 PDGENEKVVAQVTI
-2555 HDEPEKVY
+2555 HDESEKVY
-2563 VPKEDSKSAAFTDS
+2563 APKEDTKSVAITDS
-2577 STSINDVPDGESLG
+2577 STSINDAPDDESLA

-2632 KIVKVEEALQS
+2632 RIVKVEEALQS

-2653 FSKKI
+2653 FAKKM

-2664 SITLSEAI
+2664 PITLSEAI
-2672 RDNQINADQGQII
+2672 RDNRINANQGQIV
-2685 DPQRGDVLTI
+2685 DPQRGDVLSI
-2695 KQAVDRGILDPENAH
+2695 KQAVDRGILDPEDAH

-2722 SLYTQGLLDPLE
+2722 SLYRQGLLDPLE

-2757 DPLSNLIFTVDG
+2757 DPLSSLMFTIDG

-2780 DTIDADRL
+2780 DTIDADRS

-2796 VNLVKAIENKVFELE
+2796 VNLVKAIENKVFELK
-2811 EPIESS
+2811 EPVESS

-2826 PVALKRGLIDM
+2826 PVALKRGLIDT

-2861 IMALPYPMAPDS
+2861 IMALPYPIAPDS

-2879 LELGLIDKDNA
+2879 LESGLIDRDNA

-2915 PPVCGENTV
+2915 PPVRGENTI

-2967 TEARQR
+2967 EEARRR

-3002 FVDMKKGIY
+3002 LVDIEKGIY

-3017 TTMPI
+3017 ITMPI

-3039 FVSPGKSNNSLTVL
+3039 SVSPGKSNNSLTVL

-3061 EETGTFKDPETNE
+3061 EKTGTFKDPETNE
-3074 SYNLREAME
+3074 SYNLKEAME
-3083 VGLIEPDSV
+3083 VGLIESDSV

-3106 AVEKGLLDP
+3106 AIEKGLLDP
-3115 ATGKMKTMR
+3115 VTGKMKTVR
-3124 DQKNRPISIA
+3124 DQKNRPISIT

-3161 RKSKETK
+3161 HKSKEIK
-3168 PSVHV
+3168 PDVLV
-3173 TAKSSV
+3173 TVKSPV
-3179 AHTAKKEPSTEIVST
+3179 AHTAKEETTAKITST
-3194 QIQVSQR
+3194 QIPISQG
-3201 PFRTDSHESEA
+3201 PSHSDLHKASDETP
-3212 LISQEK
+3212 ISQESK
-3218 SNAAV
+3218 NSNEAI
-3223 TQEHSSAQREESLY
+3223 TQEYSSVQKTESLY
-3237 AEQIEI
+3237 TEEAEIV
-3243 EDMEIEDDS
+3243 DMEIEDDN
-3252 KLTTITDEDIP
+3252 KLMTIIDEEMP

-3276 QILAKFGV
+3276 QVLAKFGV

-3293 DPETGTV
+3293 DPETGTII
-3300 TSFNDL
+3300 SFNDL

-3317 VLVKNLSSKTD
+3317 VLVKDLSSKTD
-3328 TYVKL
+3328 LYVKL

-3344 NVAYMVDPKTGKKIP
+3344 NIAYMVDPKTGKKIP
-3359 FFEAVRLEWIK
+3359 FFEAVRLGWIK
-3370 EELEDEAEKE
+3370 EELEDESEKDKLTE
-3380 SQPLSLQEAIDIG
+3380 SQPLSLQEAIDTGI
-3393 MCNPITGTIQ
+3393 CNPITGTIQ
-3403 DPKSGQELSMSEA
+3403 NPESGQALSMSEA
-3416 IDMGLVDP
+3416 IDIGLIDP

-3439 LSEALETEALDLH
+3439 LSEALETEALNLCKD
-3452 KGAVINM
+3452 VINM
-3459 ETKTEIDVVTSAFL
+3459 ETKTEVDVVTSAFL

-3487 EAVIRKGLYDTE
+3487 EAVIREGLYNTE
-3499 TGKIQDL
+3499 TGKIQDP
-3506 FTKQPIDVEES
+3506 FTKQLIDVEES

-3537 SVSLDDALTMNLIL
+3537 SISLDDALTMNLIL
-3551 STGRLCDTRAGELL
+3551 NTGRLCDTRAGELL
-3565 PLDVALNKG
+3565 PLDIALNKG

-3581 VLSLIDAIVQEYYLP
+3581 VLSLIDAIVQEYYSP

-3605 TGDNLT
+3605 TGENLT

-3618 GYVNGST
+3618 GYINGST

-3631 RKDQVISLNEA
+3631 RKDKVISLHDA
-3642 EECKLIDLVR
+3642 EECKLIDLVK

-3686 LQVYDPKTG
+3686 LQVYDPKIG
-3695 SFNIDGNNYT
+3695 SFNIDDNNYT

-3710 EKSFISKDSP
+3710 EKNFISKDSP

-3822 DPNGDVMTFN
+3822 NPNGDVITFN
-3832 KAIKASV
+3832 KAIKTSV

-3929 TLMEAIHLGY
+3929 TLMEAIDLGY
-3939 VDGTTGYLKDP
+3939 VNGTTGYLKDP

-3974 VSLQRTIHQG
+3974 VSLQRIIHQG

-3994 DPSTGRTV
+3994 DSSTGRTV

-4066 IVDIE
+4066 MVDIE
-4071 SMGFGLYEALL
+4071 SMGFSLHEALL

-4103 LAESCQMDLI
+4103 LAESCQVDLI

-4152 DKAINLQE
+4152 DKTINLQE

-4181 CCLYRGDSGKFA
+4181 CHLYRGDSGKFA
-4193 DPIANEYHDLLQAI
+4193 DPVANEYHDLLQAI

-4254 FNVDVAL
+4254 FNIDVAL

-4268 IDKPLAQQ
+4268 IDKSLAQQ

-4281 PLEVSKAGP
+4281 PLEVSKVGP
-4290 GDRSVKECT
+4290 GDRSIKECT

-4313 SVVRDP
+4313 SVVKDP

-4331 ADGIVNPSVKG
+4331 ADGIVDPSVKG

-4355 FVRFGDVTVFVRKPL
+4355 FVRFGDVTIFTREPFA
-4370 TFEEAIEKEYLS
+4370 FEEAIEKEYLS
-4382 LESGKFTDPISNE
+4382 LESGKLTDPISNE

-4436 AEKANVLDTATSK
+4436 AEKGNVLDTATSK

-4457 EIGLLITPRN
+4457 ETGLLITPRN

-4487 YDPFVVTSVL
+4487 HDPFVVTSVL
-4497 DRRRLTLAHAIE
+4497 DRKRLTLADAIE

-4523 FTGNI
+4523 LTGNI
-4528 ESLLETV
+4528 ESLLEV
-4535 NSGKVDSVGGR
+4535 MNNGKVDSVEGR

-4569 AEAR
+4569 AEARVSKDHKQNVFYILASPASIDSFFALHSFYYCLSFYNFSLTRVLRCYSVSTHGSLTAS

>member
-1 MNVETCTLYF
+1 MQSILALRLY
-11 AGTARGP
+11 
-18 EKDRMSTQAY
+18 
-28 YKERLG
+28 L
-34 FDPADTVA
+34 
-42 EHQRE
+42 
-47 QRSQHGYEE
+47 
-56 SLSKFKGQN
+56 
-65 ANGFPEESPGC
+65 
-76 NGVVGEHRAGNTQ
+76 
-89 AFWGCWAMFIE
+89 
-100 AHDERDAIQKK
+100 
-111 TFTKWVNKH
+111 
-120 LKKASRHVG
+120 
-129 DLFEDLRDG
+129 
-138 HNLISLLEVLS
+138 
-149 GEHLPRERGR
+149 
-159 MRFHM
+159 
-164 LQNVQMALDFL
+164 
-175 RYKKIKLVNIRAED
+175 
-189 IVDGNPKLTLGLIW
+189 
-203 TIILHFQISDIV
+203 
-215 VGQEPNV
+215 
-222 TAREALLRWARRST
+222 
-236 ARYPGVRVTDFTG
+236 
-249 SWRDGLAFSALLHR
+249 
-263 NRPDLVDWRSARSS
+263 
-277 QPRERLDR
+277 
-285 VFYVAEREYGV
+285 
-296 TRLLDPED
+296 
-304 VDTPEPDEKSLITY
+304 
-318 ISSLYDVFP
+318 
-327 EPPAIHPLYDAEAQ
+327 
-341 RRSAEYREL
+341 
-350 ASSLHMWIREKMVLM
+350 
-365 QERSFPPT
+365 
-373 LIEMKKLAADSAKF
+373 
-387 KNEEVPP
+387 
-394 RYRDKQRLT
+394 LT
-403 YIFRD
+403 YD
-408 LQKYFEAVGEVDME
+408 Y
-422 PELHIEVIDKNWN
+422 
-435 RLIMLHQEREQ
+435 
-446 SIIDEIKR
+446 
-454 LERLQRLAEKVH
+454 
-466 REMKTTDNR
+466 
-475 LEELERRVED
+475 RR
-485 EARKLDRLHPL
+485 
-496 EAKHAVDL
+496 
-504 LEQDIRSTETQI
+504 
-516 QNIFTD
+516 
-522 VHTLTEGRYSQAP
+522 
-535 ELHKRVQKLHQRWVV
+535 
-550 LRSLLHR
+550 
-557 RLVQPLSVV
+557 
-566 SFPVEERVV
+566 
-575 TKHRTTVHETRLVDT
+575 
-590 NPYFRA
+590 
-596 LHDCIDWCKSKLKHL
+596 
-611 QEADYGSDLPSVQNE
+611 
-626 LDVHQRE
+626 
-633 HKNIDQF
+633 
-640 QAKVDKCVQAKN
+640 
-652 NFHGEELTLYSQH
+652 
-665 LGTLQKLYAELLAIS
+665 
-680 NKRLSDLDTLHD
+680 
-692 FIQSATGEL
+692 
-701 VWLNAKEETEVTRD
+701 
-715 WSDKNLNVQSIEQYY
+715 
-730 ESLMS
+730 
-735 DLEKREIQFSAVQDR
+735 
-750 GEALILQHHPAAK
+750 
-763 TIEAYMSA
+763 
-771 MQTQW
+771 
-776 AWLLQLTLCL
+776 
-786 EVHLRHAAQNQQ
+786 
-798 FFKDIQQTEQ
+798 
-808 LISKHDETL
+808 
-817 NTIYSQSDFSLD
+817 
-829 EGERLLKGMQE
+829 
-840 LREELNNCHIHV
+840 
-852 QRLVERAKDIVPM
+852 
-865 KQRKQPVVRP
+865 
-875 LQVTCICNYKQV
+875 
-887 NMSIEKGEQC
+887 
-897 TLYDNSGRVK
+897 
-907 WRVKNTQGVESPV
+907 
-920 PGVCFA
+920 
-926 LQPPDKEALDA
+926 
-937 AERLRRQYDR
+937 
-947 SIALWQRKEL
+947 
-957 RLRQNMI
+957 
-964 FATIKVVKGW
+964 
-974 DLPQFLAMGQD
+974 
-985 QRTVI
+985 
-990 RNALNEDANKLLSEG
+990 
-1005 DPADPQ
+1005 
-1011 LRRLKREMA
+1011 
-1020 DVNRLFDDFEKRARA
+1020 
-1035 EEESKNAGRI
+1035 
-1045 FNEQASSLQQALDE
+1045 
-1059 AERILNTRIAAPLP
+1059 
-1073 RDLDSLE
+1073 
-1080 YLVLQHK
+1080 
-1087 DYEQHLQR
+1087 
-1095 LAPDV
+1095 
-1100 EEIQQTF
+1100 
-1107 RGITL
+1107 
-1112 KTPAM
+1112 
-1117 RNKLDNITT
+1117 
-1126 KWKHLWNLHNLYIE
+1126 
-1140 RLKCIE
+1140 
-1146 IVLSS
+1146 
-1151 LEENTTAISDF
+1151 
-1162 EIKLASF
+1162 
-1169 GELPSDIKGLQIVL
+1169 
-1183 EDLMVLQNAIAHQQV
+1183 
-1198 SIDQLNED
+1198 
-1206 AHNAR
+1206 
-1211 RLVEKSR
+1211 
-1218 PNHRGPHGDM
+1218 
-1228 DRLDAE
+1228 
-1234 VNKLNA
+1234 
-1240 RWTNVCGQLVDRL
+1240 
-1253 RSAETAYGL
+1253 
-1262 AQQYQNSYQ
+1262 
-1271 NEVDFVDESYG
+1271 
-1282 KLELENTKIYGQRLR
+1282 
-1297 AFKEQLEDICP
+1297 
-1308 SLDASVKRPRRDS
+1308 
-1321 VITVDNVARDLDT
+1321 
-1334 LNRRY
+1334 
-1339 TTLVNLLEERIKQ
+1339 
-1352 LALLHPEDISLQ
+1352 
-1364 RVLQEQR
+1364 
-1371 PLRTF
+1371 
-1376 RTEFNIYESTTSEER
+1376 
-1391 YTSTTTHYTQS
+1391 
-1402 QYTSERH
+1402 YTSERH
-1409 ESTETTFSSETSKR
+1409 EETTFSSEISKR
-1423 IYSPEQPAYRPNGET
+1423 TYNAEQVHRSNGET
-1438 TSPEAVSPIG
+1438 TSPGAASPIG
-1448 GSLLKRSYES
+1448 ADGSLLKRSYES
-1458 ETTSSSRRQQQQQDF
+1458 EMINSNRRQHQQQDF
-1473 SSVVDSGG
+1473 SSVDSGG

-1603 VKVTTVRGDNGA
+1603 VKVTTAHGDDGA
-1615 GSGAV
+1615 ASGVV

-1637 TGEVVVENGE
+1637 TGEVVAENGE

-1669 SRNAIAL
+1669 SRNAVAL

-1687 RSGRV
+1687 RSGHV

-1707 DKGIVDPKVREIVDT
+1707 DKGIIDSKIREIVDT
-1722 RDDIKV
+1722 RNDTKV
-1728 TVAEAMKRGI
+1728 TVADALRRGI

-1782 DKSKIVSPAH
+1782 DRGKIVSPAH
-1792 RSKLTILEA
+1792 RSKLMILEA

-1806 LDSENIKSIVD
+1806 LDSETVKSIVD

-1822 MMTLADALANGII
+1822 MITLADALASGII
-1835 KVEGTYR
+1835 KVEGIYR
-1842 DMLKAEELPIA
+1842 DMLKTEEFSIP

-1910 KTVSLSEAEEEGYI
+1910 KTVSLSEAEEQGYI

-1948 EAVLFGLL
+1948 EAVLLGLL

-1970 TVPLEEAIKRGLIT
+1970 IVPLEEAIKRGLIT

-2007 IRKYVTTLHTG
+2007 IRKYVTTLQTG
-2018 EVVTRDY
+2018 EIITRDY
-2025 KMSYEEALN
+2025 KISYEEALK

-2039 EDTNKFK
+2039 ESRNEFK

-2065 GSDDHQHVMYSSRE
+2065 GTDVHQRVVHLSQE
-2079 RTPDSAHTTFESTLT
+2079 RTPTHTTFESTLT

-2099 ISKRSES
+2099 TSRRSES
-2106 PPRAIGTVTTIITKE
+2106 PPRAVGTVTTIITKE
-2121 ITPPASSTPKKELSS
+2121 IAPQASSTPKKESS
-2136 VTMTIAPSTDSVS
+2136 SITMTIVPSPITDSVS
-2149 SVTDSLASKTGKTT
+2149 SVVDSLLSEKMTT
-2163 SSTTTNEATKSRTS
+2163 ESSTTINEATKSQTS
-2177 EITSK
+2177 EITSE
-2182 TTSFEETHVVSH
+2182 TFFEETLVGSH
-2194 TDTPKSPLFD
+2194 TGTLKLPLSD
-2204 EKGDMETKV
+2204 EKQDIETKV
-2213 IASTT
+2213 ITPSTSS
-2218 PTTSYKSE
+2218 TSHKSE
-2226 IMKFIESERAFT
+2226 VMKFIENERAST

-2256 DRRLF
+2256 DRKLF

-2300 GRKVSL
+2300 GRRVSL

-2311 KNILDSTG
+2311 KSILDSTG

-2330 EAIANGLI
+2330 EAIANGLV
-2338 ILEDELS
+2338 ILEDGS
-2345 ADNDNANQRLLQI
+2345 NADNDNANQRLLQI
-2358 TRVSGQPDIVELTH
+2358 TRVSGQPDIVKLTH
-2372 IGDPSQQT
+2372 ISDPSQQT
-2380 EIKISDEVSLPD
+2380 EIKASDEISMPD

-2399 VIYDPG
+2399 IIYDPG

-2437 DPITGK
+2437 DPTTGK

-2450 VNRGILDINT
+2450 VNRGILDTNT
-2460 REYKIDGGRK
+2460 SEYKIDGGRK

-2481 ISVLGAPLAATA
+2481 IAVLGAPLAATA

-2506 PVTGKKIP
+2506 PITGQKIP

-2524 PMHDNATSPII
+2524 PMPENATSPIT
-2535 ESASGT
+2535 ESVGGT
-2541 PDGGNEKIVAQVTI
+2541 SDGENEKVVAQVTI
-2555 HDEPEKVY
+2555 HDKSEKVY
-2563 VPKEDSKSAAFTDS
+2563 VPKEDTKNAAFIDS
-2577 STSINDVPDGESLG
+2577 STSINDVPDGESLA

-2612 TISQSPER
+2612 TISQSPEQ

-2632 KIVKVEEALQS
+2632 RIVKVEEALQS

-2653 FSKKI
+2653 FAKKM

-2664 SITLSEAI
+2664 PITLSEAI
-2672 RDNQINADQGQII
+2672 RDNRINVDQGQIV

-2722 SLYTQGLLDPLE
+2722 SLYKQGLLDPLE

-2757 DPLSNLIFTVDG
+2757 DPLSNLMFTIDG

-2780 DTIDADRL
+2780 DTIDADKL

-2796 VNLVKAIENKVFELE
+2796 VNLVKAIENKVFELKE
-2811 EPIESS
+2811 SVKSS

-2826 PVALKRGLIDM
+2826 PVALKRGLIDT

-2852 LEDAIKGDF
+2852 LEDAIKEDF

-2879 LELGLIDKDNA
+2879 LELGLIDRDNA
-2890 IFFHPTTGTPIPIA
+2890 IFFHPTTGTPIPIV

-2915 PPVCGENTV
+2915 PPARGENTIT
-2924 AAITETITS
+2924 AITETITS

-2941 VELLPGYA
+2941 VALLPGYA

-2962 NIITI
+2962 NIIAI
-2967 TEARQR
+2967 EEARRR

-2980 ESKEEFTTKDIKM
+2980 ESKEEFTMKDIKM

-3002 FVDMKKGIY
+3002 LVDMKKGIY

-3017 TTMPI
+3017 ITMSI

-3039 FVSPGKSNNSLTVL
+3039 SVLPKKSTNGMTVL

-3074 SYNLREAME
+3074 SYNLKEAMK
-3083 VGLIEPDSV
+3083 VGLIESDSV

-3106 AVEKGLLDP
+3106 AIEKGLLDP
-3115 ATGKMKTMR
+3115 ATGKMKTIR

-3161 RKSKETK
+3161 HKETK
-3168 PSVHV
+3168 PNILV

-3179 AHTAKKEPSTEIVST
+3179 AHTAKEEPSVDISST

-3201 PFRTDSHESEA
+3201 LPRSDSHEAFNEA
-3212 LISQEK
+3212 PISQKSKK
-3218 SNAAV
+3218 SNVAM
-3223 TQEHSSAQREESLY
+3223 TQEHLSIQEKESLY
-3237 AEQIEI
+3237 AEEI
-3243 EDMEIEDDS
+3243 DIVDMEIEDDN
-3252 KLTTITDEDIP
+3252 KLTTITDEELP

-3276 QILAKFGV
+3276 QVLAEFGV
-3284 FDPVREKFL
+3284 FDLVREKFL
-3293 DPETGTV
+3293 DPETGTII
-3300 TSFNDL
+3300 SFNDL

-3317 VLVKNLSSKTD
+3317 VLVKDLSSKTD
-3328 TYVKL
+3328 SYVKL
-3333 REAISRPLIDR
+3333 REAISRPLLDR
-3344 NVAYMVDPKTGKKIP
+3344 NIAYMVDPKTGKKIP
-3359 FFEAVRLEWIK
+3359 FFEAVRLGWIK
-3370 EELEDEAEKE
+3370 EELEDESEKE
-3380 SQPLSLQEAIDIG
+3380 KLTELQPLNLQEAIDTG
-3393 MCNPITGTIQ
+3393 MCDPITGTIQ
-3403 DPKSGQELSMSEA
+3403 NPNSGQALSISEA
-3416 IDMGLVDP
+3416 IDMGLIDP

-3439 LSEALETEALDLH
+3439 LSEALETEALNLRKD
-3452 KGAVINM
+3452 VINM

-3499 TGKIQDL
+3499 TGKIQDP
-3506 FTKQPIDVEES
+3506 FTKQSVDIEEG

-3565 PLDVALNKG
+3565 PLDIALNKG

-3581 VLSLIDAIVQEYYLP
+3581 VLSLIDAIVQEYYSS
-3596 KTGLVLNPM
+3596 KTGLVLNPI
-3605 TGDNLT
+3605 TGENLT

-3618 GYVNGST
+3618 GYINGST

-3631 RKDQVISLNEA
+3631 RKDEVISLHDA
-3642 EECKLIDLVR
+3642 EECKLVDLVK

-3686 LQVYDPKTG
+3686 LQIYDPKTG

-3710 EKSFISKDSP
+3710 EKNFISKDSP

-3822 DPNGDVMTFN
+3822 DPNGDVITFN
-3832 KAIKASV
+3832 KAIKTSV

-3853 PVDFQEALER
+3853 PIDFQEALER

-3916 TVKDTRSSIWKTM
+3916 TVKDTRSSIWKTL
-3929 TLMEAIHLGY
+3929 TLMEAIDLGY
-3939 VDGTTGYLKDP
+3939 INGTTGYLKDP

-3956 VSLRDAFE
+3956 VSLKDAFE

-3974 VSLQRTIHQG
+3974 VSLQRIIHQG

-3994 DPSTGRTV
+3994 DSSTGRTV

-4053 GSVSLSVA
+4053 GSISLSVA

-4103 LAESCQMDLI
+4103 LAESCQVDLI

-4152 DKAINLQE
+4152 DKTINLQE

-4181 CCLYRGDSGKFA
+4181 CHLYRGDSGKFV
-4193 DPIANEYHDLLQAI
+4193 DPVANEYHDLLQAI
-4207 NCGLVDPDT
+4207 NCGLIDPDT

-4234 EDGTVDVSRGRILDP
+4234 DDGTVDVSRGRILDP

-4254 FNVDVAL
+4254 FNIDVAL

-4268 IDKPLAQQ
+4268 IDKSQAQQ

-4281 PLEVSKAGP
+4281 PLEASKVGP
-4290 GDRSVKECT
+4290 GDRSIKECT

-4313 SVVRDP
+4313 SVVKDP
-4319 RTGRFVTTTRAI
+4319 RTGRFITTTRAI
-4331 ADGIVNPSVKG
+4331 ADGIVDPSVKG

-4355 FVRFGDVTVFVRKPL
+4355 FVRFGDVTVFVREPL
-4370 TFEEAIEKEYLS
+4370 AFEEAIEKEYLS
-4382 LESGKFTDPISNE
+4382 LESGKLTDPISNE

-4436 AEKANVLDTATSK
+4436 AEKGNVLDTATSK

-4487 YDPFVVTSVL
+4487 HDPFIVTSVL
-4497 DRRRLTLAHAIE
+4497 DRKRLTLTDAIE

-4523 FTGNI
+4523 LTGSI
-4528 ESLLETV
+4528 ESLLEAM

-4569 AEAR
+4569 AEARVSKDHKQNVFNILASPASIDSLFALRSFYYCLSFYNFSLTRILRCYSVSTHGSLTAS

>member
-1 MNVETCTLYF
+1 M
-11 AGTARGP
+11 
-18 EKDRMSTQAY
+18 D
-28 YKERLG
+28 
-34 FDPADTVA
+34 
-42 EHQRE
+42 
-47 QRSQHGYEE
+47 
-56 SLSKFKGQN
+56 
-65 ANGFPEESPGC
+65 
-76 NGVVGEHRAGNTQ
+76 
-89 AFWGCWAMFIE
+89 
-100 AHDERDAIQKK
+100 
-111 TFTKWVNKH
+111 
-120 LKKASRHVG
+120 
-129 DLFEDLRDG
+129 
-138 HNLISLLEVLS
+138 S
-149 GEHLPRERGR
+149 GE
-159 MRFHM
+159 
-164 LQNVQMALDFL
+164 
-175 RYKKIKLVNIRAED
+175 
-189 IVDGNPKLTLGLIW
+189 
-203 TIILHFQISDIV
+203 
-215 VGQEPNV
+215 
-222 TAREALLRWARRST
+222 
-236 ARYPGVRVTDFTG
+236 
-249 SWRDGLAFSALLHR
+249 
-263 NRPDLVDWRSARSS
+263 
-277 QPRERLDR
+277 
-285 VFYVAEREYGV
+285 
-296 TRLLDPED
+296 
-304 VDTPEPDEKSLITY
+304 
-318 ISSLYDVFP
+318 
-327 EPPAIHPLYDAEAQ
+327 
-341 RRSAEYREL
+341 
-350 ASSLHMWIREKMVLM
+350 
-365 QERSFPPT
+365 
-373 LIEMKKLAADSAKF
+373 
-387 KNEEVPP
+387 
-394 RYRDKQRLT
+394 
-403 YIFRD
+403 
-408 LQKYFEAVGEVDME
+408 
-422 PELHIEVIDKNWN
+422 
-435 RLIMLHQEREQ
+435 
-446 SIIDEIKR
+446 
-454 LERLQRLAEKVH
+454 
-466 REMKTTDNR
+466 
-475 LEELERRVED
+475 
-485 EARKLDRLHPL
+485 
-496 EAKHAVDL
+496 
-504 LEQDIRSTETQI
+504 
-516 QNIFTD
+516 
-522 VHTLTEGRYSQAP
+522 
-535 ELHKRVQKLHQRWVV
+535 
-550 LRSLLHR
+550 
-557 RLVQPLSVV
+557 
-566 SFPVEERVV
+566 
-575 TKHRTTVHETRLVDT
+575 
-590 NPYFRA
+590 
-596 LHDCIDWCKSKLKHL
+596 
-611 QEADYGSDLPSVQNE
+611 
-626 LDVHQRE
+626 
-633 HKNIDQF
+633 
-640 QAKVDKCVQAKN
+640 
-652 NFHGEELTLYSQH
+652 
-665 LGTLQKLYAELLAIS
+665 
-680 NKRLSDLDTLHD
+680 
-692 FIQSATGEL
+692 
-701 VWLNAKEETEVTRD
+701 
-715 WSDKNLNVQSIEQYY
+715 
-730 ESLMS
+730 
-735 DLEKREIQFSAVQDR
+735 
-750 GEALILQHHPAAK
+750 
-763 TIEAYMSA
+763 
-771 MQTQW
+771 
-776 AWLLQLTLCL
+776 
-786 EVHLRHAAQNQQ
+786 
-798 FFKDIQQTEQ
+798 
-808 LISKHDETL
+808 
-817 NTIYSQSDFSLD
+817 
-829 EGERLLKGMQE
+829 
-840 LREELNNCHIHV
+840 
-852 QRLVERAKDIVPM
+852 
-865 KQRKQPVVRP
+865 
-875 LQVTCICNYKQV
+875 
-887 NMSIEKGEQC
+887 
-897 TLYDNSGRVK
+897 
-907 WRVKNTQGVESPV
+907 
-920 PGVCFA
+920 
-926 LQPPDKEALDA
+926 
-937 AERLRRQYDR
+937 
-947 SIALWQRKEL
+947 
-957 RLRQNMI
+957 
-964 FATIKVVKGW
+964 
-974 DLPQFLAMGQD
+974 
-985 QRTVI
+985 
-990 RNALNEDANKLLSEG
+990 
-1005 DPADPQ
+1005 
-1011 LRRLKREMA
+1011 
-1020 DVNRLFDDFEKRARA
+1020 
-1035 EEESKNAGRI
+1035 
-1045 FNEQASSLQQALDE
+1045 
-1059 AERILNTRIAAPLP
+1059 
-1073 RDLDSLE
+1073 
-1080 YLVLQHK
+1080 
-1087 DYEQHLQR
+1087 
-1095 LAPDV
+1095 
-1100 EEIQQTF
+1100 
-1107 RGITL
+1107 
-1112 KTPAM
+1112 
-1117 RNKLDNITT
+1117 
-1126 KWKHLWNLHNLYIE
+1126 
-1140 RLKCIE
+1140 
-1146 IVLSS
+1146 
-1151 LEENTTAISDF
+1151 
-1162 EIKLASF
+1162 
-1169 GELPSDIKGLQIVL
+1169 
-1183 EDLMVLQNAIAHQQV
+1183 
-1198 SIDQLNED
+1198 
-1206 AHNAR
+1206 
-1211 RLVEKSR
+1211 
-1218 PNHRGPHGDM
+1218 
-1228 DRLDAE
+1228 
-1234 VNKLNA
+1234 
-1240 RWTNVCGQLVDRL
+1240 
-1253 RSAETAYGL
+1253 
-1262 AQQYQNSYQ
+1262 
-1271 NEVDFVDESYG
+1271 
-1282 KLELENTKIYGQRLR
+1282 
-1297 AFKEQLEDICP
+1297 
-1308 SLDASVKRPRRDS
+1308 
-1321 VITVDNVARDLDT
+1321 
-1334 LNRRY
+1334 
-1339 TTLVNLLEERIKQ
+1339 
-1352 LALLHPEDISLQ
+1352 
-1364 RVLQEQR
+1364 
-1371 PLRTF
+1371 
-1376 RTEFNIYESTTSEER
+1376 
-1391 YTSTTTHYTQS
+1391 
-1402 QYTSERH
+1402 
-1409 ESTETTFSSETSKR
+1409 
-1423 IYSPEQPAYRPNGET
+1423 
-1438 TSPEAVSPIG
+1438 
-1448 GSLLKRSYES
+1448 
-1458 ETTSSSRRQQQQQDF
+1458 
-1473 SSVVDSGG
+1473 
-1481 FSSELRDLRRVPRV
+1481 FSSELRDFRRVPRV
-1495 DDGGVIGAENVIDVR
+1495 DDRGIGAENVIDVR
-1510 GIVDPSSGEVLTVGE
+1510 GIIDPNSGEVLTVGE

-1573 VKSEEGRRV
+1573 MKSEEGRRV

-1603 VKVTTVRGDNGA
+1603 VKVTTARGENGA

-1629 KQGLLDPA
+1629 RQGLLDPT
-1637 TGEVVVENGE
+1637 TGEVVAENGE

-1669 SRNAIAL
+1669 SRNAVAL

-1692 VDRITGESYPLDEAI
+1692 IDRITGESYPLDEAI
-1707 DKGIVDPKVREIVDT
+1707 DKGIIDPKIREIVDT
-1722 RDDIKV
+1722 RNDTKV

-1738 LNAKSGR
+1738 LNVKSGR

-1782 DKSKIVSPAH
+1782 DKGKIVSPAH
-1792 RSKLTILEA
+1792 RTKLTILEA

-1806 LDSENIKSIVD
+1806 LDSEHVKSIID

-1822 MMTLADALANGII
+1822 MITLADALASGII

-1842 DMLKAEELPIA
+1842 DMLKAEELSVP

-1899 GGTFTIDLKTG
+1899 GGTFIIDLKTG
-1910 KTVSLSEAEEEGYI
+1910 KTVSLSEAEEQGYI

-1948 EAVLFGLL
+1948 EAVLLGLL

-1965 PRSKR
+1965 PRNKKI
-1970 TVPLEEAIKRGLIT
+1970 VPLEEAIKRGLIT

-2025 KMSYEEALN
+2025 KISYEEALN

-2039 EDTNKFK
+2039 EDRNEFR
-2046 DPDSGVTMS
+2046 DPDSGLTMS

-2060 EQSLL
+2060 EQNLL
-2065 GSDDHQHVMYSSRE
+2065 GSDVHQHSFRE
-2079 RTPDSAHTTFESTLT
+2079 RTSDLAHTTFESTLT
-2094 TSIDD
+2094 TNIDD
-2099 ISKRSES
+2099 TSRRSES
-2106 PPRAIGTVTTIITKE
+2106 PPRAVGTVTTIITKE
-2121 ITPPASSTPKKELSS
+2121 ITPRAFSTPKKESSS
-2136 VTMTIAPSTDSVS
+2136 VTMTIASSPVTDSITF
-2149 SVTDSLASKTGKTT
+2149 VTDSLASKIGKTA
-2163 SSTTTNEATKSRTS
+2163 SPTTIHEVFKSQIS

-2182 TTSFEETHVVSH
+2182 ATFSEETHVASH
-2194 TDTPKSPLFD
+2194 IDASKLPLSD
-2204 EKGDMETKV
+2204 EKQNMETEV

-2218 PTTSYKSE
+2218 PSASHKSE
-2226 IMKFIESERAFT
+2226 VMKFIESERSFT

-2256 DRRLF
+2256 DRKLF

-2338 ILEDELS
+2338 ILEDGLN
-2345 ADNDNANQRLLQI
+2345 ADNENANQRLLQI
-2358 TRVSGQPDIVELTH
+2358 TRVLGQPDIVELRH

-2380 EIKISDEVSLPD
+2380 EIKINDEISMPD

-2399 VIYDPG
+2399 IIYDPG

-2437 DPITGK
+2437 DPITGT
-2443 DISMADA
+2443 DISMGDA
-2450 VNRGILDINT
+2450 ITRGILDMNT

-2498 VQRTMVKD
+2498 VQKTMVKD

-2524 PMHDNATSPII
+2524 PMHDNVTSPII
-2535 ESASGT
+2535 ESTSDT
-2541 PDGGNEKIVAQVTI
+2541 SDGDTEKIVAQVTI
-2555 HDEPEKVY
+2555 HGEPEKIY
-2563 VPKEDSKSAAFTDS
+2563 VPKEDSKNVAFTDS
-2577 STSINDVPDGESLG
+2577 SISINDVPDGESLG

-2632 KIVKVEEALQS
+2632 KIVKVEEAVQS
-2643 GLIDVETADT
+2643 GLIDMETADT
-2653 FSKKI
+2653 FAKKM
-2658 CNEKGE
+2658 CNDKGE
-2664 SITLSEAI
+2664 PITLLEAI
-2672 RDNQINADQGQII
+2672 RDNRINANQGQIV

-2757 DPLSNLIFTVDG
+2757 DPLSNLMFTVDG

-2780 DTIDADRL
+2780 DTIDADKL

-2796 VNLVKAIENKVFELE
+2796 VNLVKAIENKVFELK

-2826 PVALKRGLIDM
+2826 PVALKRGLIDT

-2879 LELGLIDKDNA
+2879 LESGLIDRDNA
-2890 IFFHPTTGTPIPIA
+2890 IFFHPTTGTPIPIV

-2915 PPVCGENTV
+2915 PPQVCGENTI

-2962 NIITI
+2962 KIITI
-2967 TEARQR
+2967 EEARQR

-2980 ESKEEFTTKDIKM
+2980 VSKEKFTTKDIKM

-3002 FVDMKKGIY
+3002 FVDIKKGIY

-3017 TTMPI
+3017 TTMSI

-3030 LDTSSSKSE
+3030 LDTSASKSE
-3039 FVSPGKSNNSLTVL
+3039 SVSLRKSNNSLTVL
-3053 EAVEQIYD
+3053 EAIEQIYD
-3061 EETGTFKDPETNE
+3061 EETGIFKDPQTNE
-3074 SYNLREAME
+3074 SYNLKEAME
-3083 VGLIEPDSV
+3083 VGLIESDSV

-3106 AVEKGLLDP
+3106 AIERGLLDP
-3115 ATGKMKTMR
+3115 ATGKMETVR

-3151 GKAVVDAISS
+3151 GKVVVDAISS
-3161 RKSKETK
+3161 QKSKKTK
-3168 PSVHV
+3168 PV
-3173 TAKSSV
+3173 TAESSV
-3179 AHTAKKEPSTEIVST
+3179 AHTAKKEPTEIIST

-3201 PFRTDSHESEA
+3201 LSDSHEEPNETP
-3212 LISQEK
+3212 ISQESK
-3218 SNAAV
+3218 NVAM
-3223 TQEHSSAQREESLY
+3223 TQEHSSAQRKESLY
-3237 AEQIEI
+3237 AEEIEI
-3243 EDMEIEDDS
+3243 VDMEIEDDN
-3252 KLTTITDEDIP
+3252 KLTTITDEEMP
-3263 KQVSIIITKELTP
+3263 KQVSIIITKELTS
-3276 QILAKFGV
+3276 QDLAKLGV
-3284 FDPVREKFL
+3284 FDPIREKFL
-3293 DPETGTV
+3293 DPETGTII
-3300 TSFNDL
+3300 SFNDL

-3317 VLVKNLSSKTD
+3317 VLVKDLSSKMD
-3328 TYVKL
+3328 SYVKL
-3333 REAISRPLIDR
+3333 REAINKPLVDR

-3359 FFEAVRLEWIK
+3359 FFEAVRLGWIK

-3380 SQPLSLQEAIDIG
+3380 KLTESPLSLQEAIDIDI
-3393 MCNPITGTIQ
+3393 CNPITGTIQ
-3403 DPKSGQELSMSEA
+3403 DPKSGQTLFMSQA
-3416 IDMGLVDP
+3416 IDMGLIDP
-3424 ELLSVR
+3424 ELLSMR
-3430 NPITEEIMP
+3430 NPVTEEIVP
-3439 LSEALETEALDLH
+3439 LSEALETEALELP
-3452 KGAVINM
+3452 KGVINM
-3459 ETKTEIDVVTSAFL
+3459 ETNTEIDVITSAFL
-3473 RGLIVPTSRKPISL
+3473 QGLIVPTSRKPISL

-3499 TGKIQDL
+3499 TGKIRDP
-3506 FTKQPIDVEES
+3506 FTKQSIEIEES
-3517 VRRGIVDAFITEIED
+3517 VRRGIIDAFITEIED

-3537 SVSLDDALTMNLIL
+3537 SVSLDDALSMNLIL

-3565 PLDVALNKG
+3565 PLDIALNKG

-3581 VLSLIDAIVQEYYLP
+3581 VLSLIDAIIQEYYSP

-3605 TGDNLT
+3605 TGENLT
-3611 LKEALAI
+3611 LKEALTI
-3618 GYVNGST
+3618 GYVNGSMT
-3625 TVIKDD
+3625 MIKDD
-3631 RKDQVISLNEA
+3631 RKDKVISLNEA
-3642 EECKLIDLVR
+3642 EECKLIDLIK

-3695 SFNIDGNNYT
+3695 NFNIDDNNYT

-3710 EKSFISKDSP
+3710 ERSFISKDNP

-3731 SLGDAIKHGFVNAKT
+3731 SLGDAIKHGFVNART
-3746 GTAIDPC
+3746 GTAVDPC
-3753 TSVPL
+3753 TSMPL
-3758 SLTDALDRGFI
+3758 SLTDALDRGLI

-3780 AVFKGL
+3780 AIFKGL

-3822 DPNGDVMTFN
+3822 DSNGDVMTFN
-3832 KAIKASV
+3832 KAIKTSV

-3876 EAISKG
+3876 EAISKS

-3916 TVKDTRSSIWKTM
+3916 TVKDTRSSIWKTV
-3929 TLMEAIHLGY
+3929 TLMEAVDMGY
-3939 VDGTTGYLKDP
+3939 IDGTTGYLKDL

-3956 VSLRDAFE
+3956 VSLKDAFE
-3964 SGLIVDSRAA
+3964 SGLIVDSKAA
-3974 VSLQRTIHQG
+3974 VSLQRIIHQG

-4044 GMFKELGAS
+4044 GMFKELGAN
-4053 GSVSLSVA
+4053 GSISLSVA

-4066 IVDIE
+4066 IIDIE
-4071 SMGFGLYEALL
+4071 SMGFGLYEALV

-4090 GKFVHPTNNRKLT
+4090 GKFAHPTSNRKLT

-4128 IPLAEAISAGIID
+4128 ISLAEAISAGIID

-4152 DKAINLQE
+4152 DTAINLQE

-4171 MPLSIEEAVK
+4171 MPLSIEEIVN
-4181 CCLYRGDSGKFA
+4181 CRLYRGDSGKFA
-4193 DPIANEYHDLLQAI
+4193 DPVANEYHDLVQSI
-4207 NCGLVDPDT
+4207 NCGLIDPDT

-4249 KTTRA
+4249 KTMRG
-4254 FNVDVAL
+4254 FNIDVAL

-4268 IDKPLAQQ
+4268 IDKSLAQQ
-4276 MAHRS
+4276 MAYRS

-4313 SVVRDP
+4313 SVVKDP
-4319 RTGRFVTTTRAI
+4319 RTGRFVTMTKAI
-4331 ADGIVNPSVKG
+4331 ADGIVDPSIKG
-4342 TIELNGGGKREPR
+4342 TIELNGGSKREPR

-4370 TFEEAIEKEYLS
+4370 AFEEAIEKEYLS
-4382 LESGKFTDPISNE
+4382 LESGKFMDPISNE
-4395 QLTLKEAVSLGIV
+4395 QLTLKETVSLGIV

-4436 AEKANVLDTATSK
+4436 AEKGNVLDTATSK
-4449 LYSLSKAL
+4449 LHSLSKAL
-4457 EIGLLITPRN
+4457 ETGLLITPKN
-4467 GVSFIEAL
+4467 DISFIEAL

-4487 YDPFVVTSVL
+4487 HDPFVVTSVL
-4497 DRRRLTLAHAIE
+4497 DRRRFTLADAIE

-4528 ESLLETV
+4528 ESLLEAV
-4535 NSGKVDSVGGR
+4535 NSGKIDSVRGR
-4546 LIEDTDGKS
+4546 LVEDTDGKS

-4569 AEAR
+4569 AEARVSRITSRMSYTPSRLLHRLTFFCLLRSFYLLTTSFLLSKFYVATLFPIMIL

>member
-1 MNVETCTLYF
+1 MTC
-11 AGTARGP
+11 
-18 EKDRMSTQAY
+18 
-28 YKERLG
+28 
-34 FDPADTVA
+34 
-42 EHQRE
+42 
-47 QRSQHGYEE
+47 
-56 SLSKFKGQN
+56 
-65 ANGFPEESPGC
+65 
-76 NGVVGEHRAGNTQ
+76 
-89 AFWGCWAMFIE
+89 
-100 AHDERDAIQKK
+100 
-111 TFTKWVNKH
+111 
-120 LKKASRHVG
+120 
-129 DLFEDLRDG
+129 
-138 HNLISLLEVLS
+138 
-149 GEHLPRERGR
+149 
-159 MRFHM
+159 
-164 LQNVQMALDFL
+164 
-175 RYKKIKLVNIRAED
+175 
-189 IVDGNPKLTLGLIW
+189 
-203 TIILHFQISDIV
+203 
-215 VGQEPNV
+215 
-222 TAREALLRWARRST
+222 RR
-236 ARYPGVRVTDFTG
+236 
-249 SWRDGLAFSALLHR
+249 
-263 NRPDLVDWRSARSS
+263 
-277 QPRERLDR
+277 
-285 VFYVAEREYGV
+285 
-296 TRLLDPED
+296 
-304 VDTPEPDEKSLITY
+304 
-318 ISSLYDVFP
+318 
-327 EPPAIHPLYDAEAQ
+327 
-341 RRSAEYREL
+341 
-350 ASSLHMWIREKMVLM
+350 
-365 QERSFPPT
+365 
-373 LIEMKKLAADSAKF
+373 
-387 KNEEVPP
+387 
-394 RYRDKQRLT
+394 
-403 YIFRD
+403 
-408 LQKYFEAVGEVDME
+408 
-422 PELHIEVIDKNWN
+422 
-435 RLIMLHQEREQ
+435 
-446 SIIDEIKR
+446 
-454 LERLQRLAEKVH
+454 
-466 REMKTTDNR
+466 
-475 LEELERRVED
+475 
-485 EARKLDRLHPL
+485 
-496 EAKHAVDL
+496 
-504 LEQDIRSTETQI
+504 
-516 QNIFTD
+516 
-522 VHTLTEGRYSQAP
+522 
-535 ELHKRVQKLHQRWVV
+535 
-550 LRSLLHR
+550 
-557 RLVQPLSVV
+557 
-566 SFPVEERVV
+566 
-575 TKHRTTVHETRLVDT
+575 
-590 NPYFRA
+590 
-596 LHDCIDWCKSKLKHL
+596 
-611 QEADYGSDLPSVQNE
+611 
-626 LDVHQRE
+626 
-633 HKNIDQF
+633 
-640 QAKVDKCVQAKN
+640 
-652 NFHGEELTLYSQH
+652 
-665 LGTLQKLYAELLAIS
+665 
-680 NKRLSDLDTLHD
+680 
-692 FIQSATGEL
+692 
-701 VWLNAKEETEVTRD
+701 
-715 WSDKNLNVQSIEQYY
+715 
-730 ESLMS
+730 
-735 DLEKREIQFSAVQDR
+735 
-750 GEALILQHHPAAK
+750 
-763 TIEAYMSA
+763 
-771 MQTQW
+771 
-776 AWLLQLTLCL
+776 
-786 EVHLRHAAQNQQ
+786 
-798 FFKDIQQTEQ
+798 
-808 LISKHDETL
+808 
-817 NTIYSQSDFSLD
+817 
-829 EGERLLKGMQE
+829 
-840 LREELNNCHIHV
+840 
-852 QRLVERAKDIVPM
+852 
-865 KQRKQPVVRP
+865 
-875 LQVTCICNYKQV
+875 
-887 NMSIEKGEQC
+887 
-897 TLYDNSGRVK
+897 
-907 WRVKNTQGVESPV
+907 
-920 PGVCFA
+920 
-926 LQPPDKEALDA
+926 
-937 AERLRRQYDR
+937 
-947 SIALWQRKEL
+947 
-957 RLRQNMI
+957 
-964 FATIKVVKGW
+964 
-974 DLPQFLAMGQD
+974 
-985 QRTVI
+985 
-990 RNALNEDANKLLSEG
+990 
-1005 DPADPQ
+1005 
-1011 LRRLKREMA
+1011 
-1020 DVNRLFDDFEKRARA
+1020 
-1035 EEESKNAGRI
+1035 
-1045 FNEQASSLQQALDE
+1045 
-1059 AERILNTRIAAPLP
+1059 
-1073 RDLDSLE
+1073 
-1080 YLVLQHK
+1080 
-1087 DYEQHLQR
+1087 
-1095 LAPDV
+1095 
-1100 EEIQQTF
+1100 
-1107 RGITL
+1107 
-1112 KTPAM
+1112 
-1117 RNKLDNITT
+1117 
-1126 KWKHLWNLHNLYIE
+1126 
-1140 RLKCIE
+1140 
-1146 IVLSS
+1146 
-1151 LEENTTAISDF
+1151 
-1162 EIKLASF
+1162 
-1169 GELPSDIKGLQIVL
+1169 
-1183 EDLMVLQNAIAHQQV
+1183 
-1198 SIDQLNED
+1198 
-1206 AHNAR
+1206 
-1211 RLVEKSR
+1211 
-1218 PNHRGPHGDM
+1218 
-1228 DRLDAE
+1228 
-1234 VNKLNA
+1234 
-1240 RWTNVCGQLVDRL
+1240 
-1253 RSAETAYGL
+1253 
-1262 AQQYQNSYQ
+1262 
-1271 NEVDFVDESYG
+1271 
-1282 KLELENTKIYGQRLR
+1282 
-1297 AFKEQLEDICP
+1297 
-1308 SLDASVKRPRRDS
+1308 
-1321 VITVDNVARDLDT
+1321 
-1334 LNRRY
+1334 
-1339 TTLVNLLEERIKQ
+1339 
-1352 LALLHPEDISLQ
+1352 
-1364 RVLQEQR
+1364 
-1371 PLRTF
+1371 
-1376 RTEFNIYESTTSEER
+1376 
-1391 YTSTTTHYTQS
+1391 
-1402 QYTSERH
+1402 YTSERH

-1423 IYSPEQPAYRPNGET
+1423 IYSAEQTPYRPNGET
-1438 TSPEAVSPIG
+1438 TSPEVVSPIG
-1448 GSLLKRSYES
+1448 GSSKRSYES
-1458 ETTSSSRRQQQQQDF
+1458 ETTNSSRRHQQQQEF

-1481 FSSELRDLRRVPRV
+1481 FSSELRELRRVSRV

-1573 VKSEEGRRV
+1573 VKSEDGRRV

-1603 VKVTTVRGDNGA
+1603 VKVTTVRDDSGA

-1620 AGVSVVDAM
+1620 AGISVVDAM
-1629 KQGLLDPA
+1629 RQGLLDPA
-1637 TGEVVVENGE
+1637 TGEVVAENGE

-1682 GLVDD
+1682 GLVDN
-1687 RSGRV
+1687 RSGRI
-1692 VDRITGESYPLDEAI
+1692 VDRITGESHLLDEAI
-1707 DKGIVDPKVREIVDT
+1707 DKGIIDPKVREIVDT
-1722 RDDIKV
+1722 RNDTKV

-1738 LNAKSGR
+1738 LNSKSGR

-1782 DKSKIVSPAH
+1782 DKGKIVSPAH
-1792 RSKLTILEA
+1792 RSKLMILEA

-1806 LDSENIKSIVD
+1806 LDSENIKSIID

-1822 MMTLADALANGII
+1822 MITLADALANGII

-1842 DMLKAEELPIA
+1842 DMLKVEELSIP
-1853 QAVEKGLITSVTQK
+1853 QAVEKGLITSVMQK

-1910 KTVSLSEAEEEGYI
+1910 KTVSLNEAEEQGYI

-1948 EAVLFGLL
+1948 EAVVLGLL
-1956 DPKSGQLLD
+1956 DPKCGQLLD

-1970 TVPLEEAIKRGLIT
+1970 IVPLEEAIKRGLIT

-2025 KMSYEEALN
+2025 KMNYEEALN

-2039 EDTNKFK
+2039 EDRNEFK
-2046 DPDSGVTMS
+2046 DPDSGITMS

-2065 GSDDHQHVMYSSRE
+2065 GSDVYQRISHLSRE
-2079 RTPDSAHTTFESTLT
+2079 CTPDSAHTTFESTLT

-2136 VTMTIAPSTDSVS
+2136 VTMTIAPSIDSVS
-2149 SVTDSLASKTGKTT
+2149 SVTDSLTSKTGKTT
-2163 SSTTTNEATKSRTS
+2163 SSTINEAPKSQTS

-2182 TTSFEETHVVSH
+2182 TTFFEETHVVSH
-2194 TDTPKSPLFD
+2194 AGIPKSLSD
-2204 EKGDMETKV
+2204 EKEDMETKV
-2213 IASTT
+2213 IASTIPT
-2218 PTTSYKSE
+2218 MPTTSYKSE
-2226 IMKFIESERAFT
+2226 ITTFIENERAST

-2256 DRRLF
+2256 DRKLF

-2338 ILEDELS
+2338 ILEGGLS
-2345 ADNDNANQRLLQI
+2345 IDSDNANQRLLQI
-2358 TRVSGQPDIVELTH
+2358 TRVSGQPDIVKLTH
-2372 IGDPSQQT
+2372 VGDPSQQT
-2380 EIKISDEVSLPD
+2380 EIKVSDEVSLPD

-2416 SANLLAAVSEG
+2416 SENLLVAVSEG
-2427 TIPSTAVIVK
+2427 TIPSTAVTVK
-2437 DPITGK
+2437 DPTTGK

-2450 VNRGILDINT
+2450 VNRDILDMNT

-2524 PMHDNATSPII
+2524 PMHDSATSPII

-2541 PDGGNEKIVAQVTI
+2541 PDRENEKIIAEVTI

-2563 VPKEDSKSAAFTDS
+2563 VPKEDNKSAAFTDS

-2632 KIVKVEEALQS
+2632 RIVKVEEALQS

-2653 FSKKI
+2653 FAKKM

-2664 SITLSEAI
+2664 PITLSEAI
-2672 RDNQINADQGQII
+2672 RDNQINADQGQIV
-2685 DPQRGDVLTI
+2685 DPQRGDILTI

-2780 DTIDADRL
+2780 DTIDAERS

-2796 VNLVKAIENKVFELE
+2796 VNLVKAIENKVFELKE
-2811 EPIESS
+2811 SIESS

-2852 LEDAIKGDF
+2852 LEDAIKEDF
-2861 IMALPYPMAPDS
+2861 IMALPYPVAPDS

-2879 LELGLIDKDNA
+2879 LESGLIDKDND

-2915 PPVCGENTV
+2915 PPVSGENTI

-2949 LKSAMEV
+2949 LKSATEV

-3002 FVDMKKGIY
+3002 FVDMTKGTY

-3017 TTMPI
+3017 ITMPI
-3022 AKAVEEGI
+3022 AKAVEEGL
-3030 LDTSSSKSE
+3030 LDTSSSKNE
-3039 FVSPGKSNNSLTVL
+3039 FVSPRKSNNSLTVL

-3074 SYNLREAME
+3074 SYNLKEAME
-3083 VGLIEPDSV
+3083 VGLIESDSV
-3092 LYNVKTKET
+3092 LYNVKTKEA

-3106 AVEKGLLDP
+3106 AIEQGLLDP
-3115 ATGKMKTMR
+3115 ATGRMETVR
-3124 DQKNRPISIA
+3124 DQNNRPINIM

-3161 RKSKETK
+3161 HKSKETK
-3168 PSVHV
+3168 PSVFA

-3179 AHTAKKEPSTEIVST
+3179 AKPSTEIIST
-3194 QIQVSQR
+3194 KIQVSQGL
-3201 PFRTDSHESEA
+3201 PRTDSHESESSI
-3212 LISQEK
+3212 LQENK
-3218 SNAAV
+3218 KLNAAM
-3223 TQEHSSAQREESLY
+3223 TQEHSLAQKEESLY

-3243 EDMEIEDDS
+3243 EDMEMEDDS
-3252 KLTTITDEDIP
+3252 KLTTIEEMP

-3306 VLNLKVFDPDR
+3306 VLNLEVFNPDR

-3328 TYVKL
+3328 TYVTL
-3333 REAISRPLIDR
+3333 REAISKPLIDR

-3359 FFEAVRLEWIK
+3359 FFEAIRSGWIK
-3370 EELEDEAEKE
+3370 QEPEDEKEKLTE
-3380 SQPLSLQEAIDIG
+3380 SQSLNLQDAIDTGI
-3393 MCNPITGTIQ
+3393 CNPITGTIQ
-3403 DPKSGQELSMSEA
+3403 DPKSGQALSISEA
-3416 IDMGLVDP
+3416 IDVGLIDP

-3439 LSEALETEALDLH
+3439 LSEALEIEALDLR
-3452 KGAVINM
+3452 KGVM
-3459 ETKTEIDVVTSAFL
+3459 ETSTEIDVVTSAFL

-3499 TGKIQDL
+3499 MGKIQDP
-3506 FTKQPIDVEES
+3506 FTKQPIDVEEG

-3537 SVSLDDALTMNLIL
+3537 SVSLDDALTMNLIH

-3565 PLDVALNKG
+3565 PLDIALNKG

-3581 VLSLIDAIVQEYYLP
+3581 VLSLIDAIVQEYYSP
-3596 KTGLVLNPM
+3596 NTSLVLNSM
-3605 TGDNLT
+3605 TGENLT

-3625 TVIKDD
+3625 TMIKDE
-3631 RKDQVISLNEA
+3631 RKDEVISLNEA

-3652 GTLIYPHSMTL
+3652 GTLNYPHSMTL

-3686 LQVYDPKTG
+3686 LQIYDSKTG
-3695 SFNIDGNNYT
+3695 NFNIDGNNYT

-3832 KAIKASV
+3832 KAIKTSV
-3839 VDPKSGTVSHARGP
+3839 VDPKSGTVSYARGP

-3939 VDGTTGYLKDP
+3939 MDGTTGYLKDA
-3950 SKSNRN
+3950 SKNNRN

-3994 DPSTGRTV
+3994 DPSTGRSV

-4016 LPCYWDKRGER
+4016 LPCYWDKRSER

-4044 GMFKELGAS
+4044 GMFKEPGTS

-4082 MNMYDVSS
+4082 MNMYDISS

-4113 NPLTSIVKCTKSNRY
+4113 NPLISIVKCTKFNRY

-4141 DIRGMYVIREL
+4141 DIRGMYIIHEL

-4171 MPLSIEEAVK
+4171 TPLSIEESVK

-4193 DPIANEYHDLLQAI
+4193 DPVANEYHDLLQAI
-4207 NCGLVDPDT
+4207 NCSLIDPDT
-4216 TALKDATTGQ
+4216 TAMKDATTGQ
-4226 IKSLLAGI
+4226 IKSLLSGI

-4254 FNVDVAL
+4254 FNIDVAL

-4268 IDKPLAQQ
+4268 IDKPPAQQ
-4276 MAHRS
+4276 MIHRS
-4281 PLEVSKAGP
+4281 PLEAFKAGP

-4313 SVVRDP
+4313 SVVKDP

-4331 ADGIVNPSVKG
+4331 TDGIVDPSIKG
-4342 TIELNGGGKREPR
+4342 TIELNGGVKREPR
-4355 FVRFGDVTVFVRKPL
+4355 FVRFGDVTVFVREPL

-4395 QLTLKEAVSLGIV
+4395 QLTLKEAVSFGIV

-4436 AEKANVLDTATSK
+4436 AEKSNVLDTATSK

-4457 EIGLLITPRN
+4457 EIGLLITPKN

-4487 YDPFVVTSVL
+4487 HDPFVVTSVL
-4497 DRRRLTLAHAIE
+4497 DRRRLTLADTIE

-4528 ESLLETV
+4528 ESLLEAV

-4546 LIEDTDGKS
+4546 LVEDTDGKS

-4569 AEAR
+4569 AEARVSRTTSRNVFYTTSRLPHRLILFFLILRSFYLTVWVSYLTRVLRCYSVSIHDSLTAS